1 MTNSNQTP
9 RADDDITG
17 IAAYFIRNRVISW
30 MISLIF
36 LIGGAAAFFGLGRL
50 EDPAFTIKDA
60 MVVTSYPGATPQQV
74 EEEVTYPLEKAIQQL
89 TYVDEVNSIS
99 SRGLSQIT
107 VTMKNNYGPDDLPQI
122 WDELRRKVNDLKGSL
137 PPGVNDPQVIDDFGD
152 VYGILLAVTGDGYS
166 YKELLDYVDYLR
178 RELELIDGVSKVSVS
193 GQQQEQVFIEIS
205 MKRLSSLGLS
215 PSTVFNLL
223 STQNVVSDAGA
234 VRIGSEYIRI
244 QPTGE
249 FQNVDQLGDLIL
261 TESGAQG
268 LIYLRDVAEITR
280 GYIEVPSNIITFN
293 GHLALNLGVS
303 FAQGVNVVEVGQ
315 RFDRR
320 LAELKYQQPVG
331 VEIAE
336 IYSQPKEVDK
346 SVSGFVV
353 SLGQAVA
360 IVIVVLLFFM
370 GLRSGLLIGLIL
382 LLTVLGTFIFMK
394 YFAIDLQ
401 RISLG
406 ALVIALGMLV
416 DNAIVVVEG
425 ILIGTQKGRTRLQ
438 AATDIVTQ
446 TKWPLLGA
454 TVIAVT
460 AFAPIGLSE
469 DSTGEY
475 CGTLFTV
482 LLISL
487 MLSWFTAIS
496 ITPFFADIFFK
507 GQKNAAGSEDADP
520 YNGII
525 FVVYRRFLQL
535 CMRQAWF
542 TVIVLVVGLAAS
554 VYGFGFV
561 KQAFFPSSTTPMFQ
575 ADIWLPEGTDI
586 RATNTKL
593 KALESWITQQD
604 GVEHVTTTAGKG
616 LQRFMLTYAPEKSY
630 AAYGEITT
638 RVTSYESLDALMVKF
653 RAHVE
658 QQFPEVNYKLKKIEL
673 GPGGGA
679 KIEARLIGSDP
690 TVLRSLAAEVQGI
703 MRDDPGATNI
713 RHDWRE
719 RTKVLE
725 PKFNESQ
732 ARRYGITKS
741 DVDDFLSMSFSGLSI
756 GVYRDG
762 TTLMPI
768 VARLPEEERV
778 DIRNIE
784 GMKIWSPALS
794 EFIPLQQVTLGYDMR
809 WEDPII
815 VRKNRKRML
824 TVMADPDLLGEETA
838 ATLQSRLQTKIEA
851 LEFPPGYSLE
861 WGGEYES
868 SADAQAS
875 LFTTMPMGYLFMF
888 LITVFLFNS
897 IKEPIIV
904 WCTVPLALIGVT
916 SGLLLLDTPFGFM
929 ALLGFLSL
937 SGMVLKN
944 GIVLLD
950 QIEIE
955 MKLGKDPYV
964 AVVDAALSR
973 VRPVCMAA
981 ITTILGMIPLLP
993 DIFFKPM
1000 AVTIMFGLGFATVLT
1015 LIVVPVLYRL
1025 FHSVRVPNGREPSDP
1040 SAQGM
1045 QEATQ

>member
-1 MTNSNQTP
+1 MSDLNKSVPQS
-9 RADDDITG
+9 DDDVTG

-30 MISLIF
+30 MVALIF
-36 LIGGAAAFFGLGRL
+36 LIGGIAAFFGLGRL

-74 EEEVTYPLEKAIQQL
+74 EEEVTYPIEKAIQQL

-122 WDELRRKVNDLKGSL
+122 WDELRRKVNDLKGTL
-137 PPGVNDPQVIDDFGD
+137 PPGVNEPQVIDDFGD

-178 RELELIDGVSKVSVS
+178 RELELVDGVSKVSVS
-193 GQQQEQVFIEIS
+193 GQQQEQVFIEVS
-205 MKRLSSLGLS
+205 MKKLSSIGLS
-215 PSTVFNLL
+215 PDTVFNLL

-234 VRIGSEYIRI
+234 IRIGDEYIRI

-249 FQNVDQLGDLIL
+249 FQSVDELGDLLI

-268 LIYLRDVAEITR
+268 LIFLKDVAEIKR
-280 GYIEVPSNIITFN
+280 GYVEVPNNIINFN
-293 GHLALNLGVS
+293 GSLALNVGVS
-303 FAQGVNVVEVGQ
+303 FAEGVNVVEVGKA
-315 RFDRR
+315 FDHR

-331 VEIAE
+331 IEISE

-353 SLGQAVA
+353 SLAQAVG
-360 IVIVVLLFFM
+360 IVIIVLLFFM

-394 YFAIDLQ
+394 YLAIDLQ

-496 ITPFFADIFFK
+496 LTPFFADIFFK
-507 GQKNAAGSEDADP
+507 GQKIKQGEGEENDP
-520 YNGII
+520 YNGVI
-525 FVVYRRFLQL
+525 FVIYKKFLQF
-535 CMRQAWF
+535 CMRRAWF
-542 TVIVLVVGLAAS
+542 TVVVLIAGLAAS
-554 VYGFGFV
+554 VYGFTFV
-561 KQAFFPSSTTPMFQ
+561 KQAFFPSSTTPIFQ
-575 ADIWLPEGTDI
+575 LDVWMPEGTDI
-586 RATNTKL
+586 RATNTTL
-593 KALESWITQQD
+593 KELESWLAKQ
-604 GVEHVTTTAGKG
+604 EHVDHITTTAGKG

-638 RVTSYESLDALMVKF
+638 RMENYEALKPLMAKF
-653 RAHVE
+653 REYLKANY
-658 QQFPEVNYKLKKIEL
+658 PEINYKLKQIEL

-679 KIEARLIGSDP
+679 KIEARIIGSDP
-690 TVLRSLAAEVQGI
+690 TVLRTIAAQVKDI
-703 MRDDPGATNI
+703 MYAAPQATNI

-719 RTKVLE
+719 RTQVLE
-725 PKFNESQ
+725 PQFNESQ

-741 DVDDFLSMSFSGLSI
+741 DVDDFLSMSFSGMTI
-756 GVYRDG
+756 GLYRDG

-768 VARLPEEERV
+768 VARLPEDERI

-784 GMKIWSPALS
+784 GMKIWSPAQS
-794 EFIPLQQVTLGYDMR
+794 EFIPLQQVTMGYDMR

-824 TVMADPDLLGEETA
+824 TVMADPDILGEETA
-838 ATLQSRLQTKIEA
+838 STLQKRLQPQIEA
-851 LEFPPGYSLE
+851 IQMPPGYSLE
-861 WGGEYES
+861 WGG
-868 SADAQAS
+868 
-875 LFTTMPMGYLFMF
+875 
-888 LITVFLFNS
+888 
-897 IKEPIIV
+897 
-904 WCTVPLALIGVT
+904 
-916 SGLLLLDTPFGFM
+916 
-929 ALLGFLSL
+929 
-937 SGMVLKN
+937 
-944 GIVLLD
+944 GI
-950 QIEIE
+950 
-955 MKLGKDPYV
+955 
-964 AVVDAALSR
+964 R
-973 VRPVCMAA
+973 
-981 ITTILGMIPLLP
+981 
-993 DIFFKPM
+993 IF
-1000 AVTIMFGLGFATVLT
+1000 
-1015 LIVVPVLYRL
+1015 R
-1025 FHSVRVPNGREPSDP
+1025 
-1040 SAQGM
+1040 
-1045 QEATQ
+1045 

>member
-1 MTNSNQTP
+1 MSQEK
-9 RADDDITG
+9 G
-17 IAAYFIRNRVISW
+17 IAAYFIQNKVISW
-30 MISLIF
+30 MLTLIF
-36 LIGGAAAFFGLGRL
+36 MIGGTSAFFGLGRL

-60 MVVTSYPGATPQQV
+60 MVVTNYPGATPEQV

-89 TYVDEVNSIS
+89 TYVDEVNSLS

-122 WDELRRKVNDLKGSL
+122 WDELRRKVNDLKRQL
-137 PPGVNDPQVIDDFGD
+137 PPGVGEPSVIDDFGD
-152 VYGILLAVTGDGYS
+152 VYGVLLAVTGKGYS
-166 YKELLDYVDYLR
+166 YKEILDYVDYLR
-178 RELELIDGVSKVSVS
+178 RELELVDGVSKVSVS
-193 GQQQEQVFIEIS
+193 GVQQEQVFIEAS
-205 MKRLSSLGLS
+205 LKRMTSLGIS
-215 PSTVFNLL
+215 PQTLYSLL
-223 STQNVVSDAGA
+223 SNQNTVSSAGA
-234 VRIGSEYIRI
+234 VKIGTEYIQI
-244 QPTGE
+244 HPTGE
-249 FQNVDQLGDLIL
+249 FEDVAQLGDLII
-261 TESGAQG
+261 TDGGAQG
-268 LIYLRDVAEITR
+268 LIYLKDIAEVKR
-280 GYIEVPSNIITFN
+280 GYVEVPSNIVNFN
-293 GHLALNLGVS
+293 GNFALNLGVS
-303 FAQGVNVVEVGQ
+303 FSAGVNVVEIGKLVDQ
-315 RFDRR
+315 RM
-320 LAELKYQQPVG
+320 AELKEQQPIG
-331 VEIAE
+331 IDISE

-360 IVIVVLLFFM
+360 IVIIVLLFFM
-370 GLRSGLLIGLIL
+370 GVRSGLLIGLIL
-382 LLTVLGTFIFMK
+382 LLTVAGTFVFMK

-425 ILIGTQKGRTRLQ
+425 ILIGMQKGRTRLQ

-460 AFAPIGLSE
+460 AFAPIGLS
-469 DSTGEY
+469 DDATGEY

-496 ITPFFADIFFK
+496 LTPFFASLFFK
-507 GQKNAAGSEDADP
+507 ERVQSEEESLEEKDP
-520 YNGII
+520 YNGMI
-525 FVVYRRFLQL
+525 FVVYKRFLEF
-535 CMRQAWF
+535 CMRYSVA
-542 TVIVLVVGLAAS
+542 TMVILVVALGGSL
-554 VYGFGFV
+554 YGFTKV
-561 KQAFFPSSTTPMFQ
+561 KQSFFPSSTTPIFMV
-575 ADIWLPEGTDI
+575 DVWMPEGTDI
-586 RATNTKL
+586 RSTNATL
-593 KALESWITQQD
+593 KELEEWILEQQHI
-604 GVEHVTTTAGKG
+604 EHVTTTAGKG

-630 AAYGEITT
+630 AAYGEIMT
-638 RVTSYESLDALMVKF
+638 RVDNYEALQPLMAKF
-653 RAHVE
+653 RQHIE
-658 QQFPEVNYKLKKIEL
+658 DQYPQIQYKLKQIEL

-679 KIEARLIGSDP
+679 KVEARIVGADP
-690 TVLRSLAAEVQGI
+690 TVLRGLAAQVIDI
-703 MRDDPGATNI
+703 MHNDPGATNV

-725 PKFNESQ
+725 PQFNESQ
-732 ARRYGITKS
+732 ARRYGISKT
-741 DVDDFLSMSFSGLSI
+741 DVNELLEMAFSGKAI

-768 VARLPEEERV
+768 VTRLPENERV
-778 DIRNIE
+778 DISTIE

-794 EFIPLQQVTLGYDMR
+794 QYIPLQQVVLGYNVI
-809 WEDPII
+809 WEDPQI

-824 TVMADPDLLGEETA
+824 TVMADPDILGEETA
-838 ATLQSRLQTKIEA
+838 ATLQKRLQTQIEA
-851 LEFPPGYSLE
+851 IDFPTGYSLE

-868 SADAQAS
+868 SRDAQAS
-875 LFTTMPMGYLFMF
+875 LFQTMPLGYLFMF
-888 LITVFLFNS
+888 LVTVFLFNS
-897 IKEPIIV
+897 VKESVIV
-904 WCTVPLALIGVT
+904 WLTVPLAIIGVT
-916 SGLLLLDTPFGFM
+916 SGLLLLNTPFGFM

-937 SGMVLKN
+937 SGMLLKN

-955 MKLGKDPYV
+955 IQSGKEPYH

-1015 LIVVPVLYRL
+1015 LIVVPVLYRM
-1025 FHSVRVPNGREPSDP
+1025 FHRIKVVEY
-1040 SAQGM
+1040 
-1045 QEATQ
+1045 

>member
-1 MTNSNQTP
+1 MSEQNKVPQS
-9 RADDDITG
+9 DDDVTG

-30 MISLIF
+30 MVSLIF
-36 LIGGAAAFFGLGRL
+36 LIGGIAAFFGLGRL

-99 SRGLSQIT
+99 NRGLSQIT

-122 WDELRRKVNDLKGSL
+122 WDELRRKVNDLKVTL
-137 PPGVNDPQVIDDFGD
+137 PPGVNEPQVIDDFGD

-178 RELELIDGVSKVSVS
+178 RELELVDGVSKVSVS
-193 GQQQEQVFIEIS
+193 GQQQEQVFIEVS
-205 MKRLSSLGLS
+205 MKKLSSIGLS
-215 PSTVFNLL
+215 PNTVFNLL
-223 STQNVVSDAGA
+223 STQNIVSDAGA
-234 VRIGSEYIRI
+234 IRIGDEYIRI

-249 FQNVDQLGDLIL
+249 FQSVDELGDLLI

-268 LIYLRDVAEITR
+268 LIFLKDVAEIKR
-280 GYIEVPSNIITFN
+280 GYVEVPGNIINFN
-293 GHLALNLGVS
+293 GSLALNVGVS
-303 FAQGVNVVEVGQ
+303 FAQGVNVVEVGKA
-315 RFDRR
+315 FDRR

-331 VEIAE
+331 VEISE

-346 SVSGFVV
+346 SVSGFVI
-353 SLGQAVA
+353 SLAQAVG
-360 IVIVVLLFFM
+360 IVIIVLLFFM

-394 YFAIDLQ
+394 YLAIDLQ

-496 ITPFFADIFFK
+496 LTPFFADIFFK
-507 GQKNAAGSEDADP
+507 GQKIKQGEGEENDP

-525 FVVYRRFLQL
+525 FVAYKKFLEF
-535 CMRQAWF
+535 CMRRAWL
-542 TVIVLVVGLAAS
+542 TVVVLIVGLGAS
-554 VYGFGFV
+554 VYGFTLV
-561 KQAFFPSSTTPMFQ
+561 KQSFFPSSTTPIFQ
-575 ADIWLPEGTDI
+575 LDVWLPEGTDI
-586 RATNTKL
+586 RATNDKL
-593 KALESWITQQD
+593 KELESWLAEQ
-604 GVEHVTTTAGKG
+604 EHVDHITTTAGKG

-638 RVTSYESLDALMVKF
+638 RVDNYEALAPLMARF
-653 RAHVE
+653 RDHLKANY
-658 QQFPEVNYKLKKIEL
+658 PEINYKLKQIEL

-679 KIEARLIGSDP
+679 KIEARIIGSDP
-690 TVLRSLAAEVQGI
+690 TVLRTIAAQVMDI
-703 MRDDPGATNI
+703 MYADPGATNI

-719 RTKVLE
+719 RTQVLE
-725 PKFNESQ
+725 PQFNESQ

-741 DVDDFLSMSFSGLSI
+741 DVDDFLSMSFSGMTI
-756 GVYRDG
+756 GLYRDG

-768 VARLPEEERV
+768 VARLPEDERI

-784 GMKIWSPALS
+784 GMKIWSPAQS
-794 EFIPLQQVTLGYDMR
+794 EFIPLQQVTMGYDMR

-824 TVMADPDLLGEETA
+824 NVMADPDILGEETA
-838 ATLQSRLQTKIEA
+838 STLQKRLQPQIEA
-851 LEFPPGYSLE
+851 IQMPPGYSLE

-868 SADAQAS
+868 SGDAQES

-897 IKEPIIV
+897 IKEPLIV
-904 WCTVPLALIGVT
+904 WLTVPLALIGVT
-916 SGLLLLDTPFGFM
+916 TGLLALNTPFGFM

-955 MKLGKDPYV
+955 MKSGKEAYD
-964 AVVDAALSR
+964 AVVDAAVSR

-1000 AVTIMFGLGFATVLT
+1000 AVTIMFGLGFATILT

-1025 FHSVRVPNGREPSDP
+1025 FHKVSVLK
-1040 SAQGM
+1040 
-1045 QEATQ
+1045 

>member
-1 MTNSNQTP
+1 MSEQNKVPQS
-9 RADDDITG
+9 DDDVTG

-30 MISLIF
+30 MVSLIF
-36 LIGGAAAFFGLGRL
+36 LIGGIAAFFGLGRL

-99 SRGLSQIT
+99 NRGLSQIT

-122 WDELRRKVNDLKGSL
+122 WDELRRKVNDLKVTL
-137 PPGVNDPQVIDDFGD
+137 PPGVNEPQVIDDFGD

-178 RELELIDGVSKVSVS
+178 RELELVDGVSKVSVS
-193 GQQQEQVFIEIS
+193 GQQQEQVFIEVS
-205 MKRLSSLGLS
+205 MKKLSSIGLS
-215 PSTVFNLL
+215 PNTVFNLL
-223 STQNVVSDAGA
+223 STQNIVSDAGA
-234 VRIGSEYIRI
+234 IRIGDEYIRI

-249 FQNVDQLGDLIL
+249 FQSVDELGDLLI

-268 LIYLRDVAEITR
+268 LIFLKDVAEIKR
-280 GYIEVPSNIITFN
+280 GYVEVPSNIINFN
-293 GHLALNLGVS
+293 GSLALNVGVS
-303 FAQGVNVVEVGQ
+303 FAQGVNVVEVGKA
-315 RFDRR
+315 FDRR

-331 VEIAE
+331 VEISE

-346 SVSGFVV
+346 SVSGFVI
-353 SLGQAVA
+353 SLAQAVG
-360 IVIVVLLFFM
+360 IVIIVLLFFM

-394 YFAIDLQ
+394 YLAIDLQ

-496 ITPFFADIFFK
+496 LTPFFADIFFK
-507 GQKNAAGSEDADP
+507 GQKIKQGEGEENDP

-525 FVVYRRFLQL
+525 FVAYKKFLEF
-535 CMRQAWF
+535 CMRRAWL
-542 TVIVLVVGLAAS
+542 TVVVLIVGLGAS
-554 VYGFGFV
+554 VYGFTLV
-561 KQAFFPSSTTPMFQ
+561 KQSFFPSSTTPIFQ
-575 ADIWLPEGTDI
+575 LDVWLPEGTDI
-586 RATNTKL
+586 RATNDKL
-593 KALESWITQQD
+593 KELESWLAEQ
-604 GVEHVTTTAGKG
+604 EHVDHITTTAGKG

-638 RVTSYESLDALMVKF
+638 RVDNYEALAPLMARF
-653 RAHVE
+653 RDHLKANY
-658 QQFPEVNYKLKKIEL
+658 PEINYKLKQIEL

-679 KIEARLIGSDP
+679 KIEARIIGSDP
-690 TVLRSLAAEVQGI
+690 TVLRTIAAQVMDI
-703 MRDDPGATNI
+703 MYADPGATNI

-719 RTKVLE
+719 RTQVLE
-725 PKFNESQ
+725 PQFNESQ

-741 DVDDFLSMSFSGLSI
+741 DVDDFLSMSFSGMTI
-756 GVYRDG
+756 GLYRDG

-768 VARLPEEERV
+768 VARLPEDERI

-784 GMKIWSPALS
+784 GMKIWSPAQS
-794 EFIPLQQVTLGYDMR
+794 EFIPLQQVTMGYDMR

-824 TVMADPDLLGEETA
+824 TVMADPDILGEETA
-838 ATLQSRLQTKIEA
+838 STLQKRLQPQIEA
-851 LEFPPGYSLE
+851 IQMPPGYSLE

-868 SADAQAS
+868 SGDAQES

-897 IKEPIIV
+897 IKEPLIV
-904 WCTVPLALIGVT
+904 WLTVPLALIGVT
-916 SGLLLLDTPFGFM
+916 TGLLALNTPFGFM

-955 MKLGKDPYV
+955 MKSGKEAYD
-964 AVVDAALSR
+964 AVVDAAVSR

-981 ITTILGMIPLLP
+981 ITTIFGMIPLLP

-1000 AVTIMFGLGFATVLT
+1000 AVTIMFGLGFATILT

-1025 FHSVRVPNGREPSDP
+1025 FHKVSVPK
-1040 SAQGM
+1040 
-1045 QEATQ
+1045 

>member
-1 MTNSNQTP
+1 MSEQNKVPQS
-9 RADDDITG
+9 DDDVTG

-30 MISLIF
+30 MVSLIF
-36 LIGGAAAFFGLGRL
+36 LIGGIAAFFGLGRL

-99 SRGLSQIT
+99 NRGLSQIT

-122 WDELRRKVNDLKGSL
+122 WDELRRKVNDLKVTL
-137 PPGVNDPQVIDDFGD
+137 PPGVNEPQVIDDFGD

-178 RELELIDGVSKVSVS
+178 RELELVDGVSKVSVS
-193 GQQQEQVFIEIS
+193 GQQQEQVFIEVS
-205 MKRLSSLGLS
+205 MKKLSSIGLS
-215 PSTVFNLL
+215 PNTVFNLL
-223 STQNVVSDAGA
+223 STQNIVSDAGA
-234 VRIGSEYIRI
+234 IRIGDEYIRI

-249 FQNVDQLGDLIL
+249 FQSVDELGDLLI

-268 LIYLRDVAEITR
+268 LIFLKDVAEIKR
-280 GYIEVPSNIITFN
+280 GYVEVPSNIINFN
-293 GHLALNLGVS
+293 GSLALNVGVS
-303 FAQGVNVVEVGQ
+303 FAQGVNVVEVGKA
-315 RFDRR
+315 FDRR

-331 VEIAE
+331 VEISE

-346 SVSGFVV
+346 SVSGFVI
-353 SLGQAVA
+353 SLAQAVG
-360 IVIVVLLFFM
+360 IVIIVLLFFM

-394 YFAIDLQ
+394 YLAIDLQ

-496 ITPFFADIFFK
+496 LTPFFADIFFK
-507 GQKNAAGSEDADP
+507 GQKIKQGEGEENDP

-525 FVVYRRFLQL
+525 FVAYKKFLEF
-535 CMRQAWF
+535 CMRRAWL
-542 TVIVLVVGLAAS
+542 TVVVLIVGLGAS
-554 VYGFGFV
+554 VYGFTLV
-561 KQAFFPSSTTPMFQ
+561 KQSFFPSSTTPLFQ
-575 ADIWLPEGTDI
+575 LDVWLPEGTDI
-586 RATNTKL
+586 RATNDKL
-593 KALESWITQQD
+593 KELESWLAEQ
-604 GVEHVTTTAGKG
+604 EHVDHITTTAGKG

-638 RVTSYESLDALMVKF
+638 RVDNYGALAPLMARF
-653 RAHVE
+653 RDHLKANY
-658 QQFPEVNYKLKKIEL
+658 PEINYKLKQIEL

-679 KIEARLIGSDP
+679 KIEARIIGSDP
-690 TVLRSLAAEVQGI
+690 TVLRTIAAQVMDI
-703 MRDDPGATNI
+703 MYADPGATNI

-719 RTKVLE
+719 RTQVLE
-725 PKFNESQ
+725 PQFNESQ

-741 DVDDFLSMSFSGLSI
+741 DVDDFLSMSFSGMTI
-756 GVYRDG
+756 GLYRDG

-768 VARLPEEERV
+768 VARLPEDERI

-784 GMKIWSPALS
+784 GMKIWSPAQS
-794 EFIPLQQVTLGYDMR
+794 EFIPLQQVTMGYDMR

-824 TVMADPDLLGEETA
+824 TVMADPDILGEETA
-838 ATLQSRLQTKIEA
+838 STLQKRLQPQIEA
-851 LEFPPGYSLE
+851 IQMPPGYSLE

-868 SADAQAS
+868 SGDAQES

-897 IKEPIIV
+897 IKEPLIV
-904 WCTVPLALIGVT
+904 WLTVPLALIGVT
-916 SGLLLLDTPFGFM
+916 TGLLALNTPFGFM

-955 MKLGKDPYV
+955 MKSGKEAYD
-964 AVVDAALSR
+964 AVVDAAVSR

-1000 AVTIMFGLGFATVLT
+1000 AVTIMFGLGFATILT

-1025 FHSVRVPNGREPSDP
+1025 FHKVSVPK
-1040 SAQGM
+1040 
-1045 QEATQ
+1045 

>member
-1 MTNSNQTP
+1 MSEQNKVPQS
-9 RADDDITG
+9 DDDVTG

-30 MISLIF
+30 MVSLIF
-36 LIGGAAAFFGLGRL
+36 LIGGIAAFFGLGRL

-99 SRGLSQIT
+99 NRGLSQIT

-122 WDELRRKVNDLKGSL
+122 WDELRRKVNDLKVTL
-137 PPGVNDPQVIDDFGD
+137 PPGVNEPQVIDDFGD

-178 RELELIDGVSKVSVS
+178 RELELVDGVSKVSVS
-193 GQQQEQVFIEIS
+193 GQQQEQVFIEVS
-205 MKRLSSLGLS
+205 MKKLSSIGLS
-215 PSTVFNLL
+215 PNTVFNLL
-223 STQNVVSDAGA
+223 STQNIVSDAGA
-234 VRIGSEYIRI
+234 IRIGDEYIRI

-249 FQNVDQLGDLIL
+249 FQSVDELGDLLI

-268 LIYLRDVAEITR
+268 LIFLKDVAEIKR
-280 GYIEVPSNIITFN
+280 GYVEVPSNIINFN
-293 GHLALNLGVS
+293 GSLALNVGVS
-303 FAQGVNVVEVGQ
+303 FAQGVNVVEVGKA
-315 RFDRR
+315 FDRR

-331 VEIAE
+331 VEISE

-346 SVSGFVV
+346 SVSGFVI
-353 SLGQAVA
+353 SLAQAVG
-360 IVIVVLLFFM
+360 IVIIVLLFFM

-394 YFAIDLQ
+394 YLAIDLQ

-496 ITPFFADIFFK
+496 LTPFFADIFFK
-507 GQKNAAGSEDADP
+507 GQKIKQGEGEENDP

-525 FVVYRRFLQL
+525 FVAYKKFLEF
-535 CMRQAWF
+535 CMRRAWL
-542 TVIVLVVGLAAS
+542 TVVVLIVGLGAS
-554 VYGFGFV
+554 VYGFTLV
-561 KQAFFPSSTTPMFQ
+561 KQSFFPSSTTPIFQ
-575 ADIWLPEGTDI
+575 LDVWLPEGTDI
-586 RATNTKL
+586 RATNDKL
-593 KALESWITQQD
+593 KELESWLAEQELVDHI
-604 GVEHVTTTAGKG
+604 TTTAGKG

-638 RVTSYESLDALMVKF
+638 RVDNYEALAPLMARF
-653 RAHVE
+653 RDHLKANY
-658 QQFPEVNYKLKKIEL
+658 PEINYKLKQIEL

-679 KIEARLIGSDP
+679 KIEARIIGSDP
-690 TVLRSLAAEVQGI
+690 TVLRTIAAQVMDI
-703 MRDDPGATNI
+703 MYADPGATNI

-719 RTKVLE
+719 RTQVLE
-725 PKFNESQ
+725 PQFNESQ

-741 DVDDFLSMSFSGLSI
+741 DVDDFLSMSFSGMTI
-756 GVYRDG
+756 GLYRDG

-768 VARLPEEERV
+768 VARLPEDERI

-784 GMKIWSPALS
+784 GMKIWSPAQS
-794 EFIPLQQVTLGYDMR
+794 EFIPLQQVTMGYDMR

-824 TVMADPDLLGEETA
+824 TVMADPDILGEETA
-838 ATLQSRLQTKIEA
+838 STLQKRLQPQIEA
-851 LEFPPGYSLE
+851 IQMPPGYSLE

-868 SADAQAS
+868 SGDAQES

-897 IKEPIIV
+897 IKEPLIV
-904 WCTVPLALIGVT
+904 WLTVPLALIGVT
-916 SGLLLLDTPFGFM
+916 TGLLALNTPFGFM

-955 MKLGKDPYV
+955 MKSGKEAYD
-964 AVVDAALSR
+964 AVVDAAVSR

-1000 AVTIMFGLGFATVLT
+1000 AVTIMFGLGFATILT

-1025 FHSVRVPNGREPSDP
+1025 FHKVSVPK
-1040 SAQGM
+1040 
-1045 QEATQ
+1045 

>member
-1 MTNSNQTP
+1 MSEVNNKPQNDTP
-9 RADDDITG
+9 PGDDQITG
-17 IAAYFIRNRVISW
+17 VASYFIRNKVISW
-30 MISLIF
+30 MLSLIF
-36 LIGGAAAFFGLGRL
+36 LIGGVSAFFGLGRL

-99 SRGLSQIT
+99 SRGLSQVT

-122 WDELRRKVNDLKGSL
+122 WDELRRKVNDLKVEL

-166 YKELLDYVDYLR
+166 YKELLDYIDYLR
-178 RELELIDGVSKVSVS
+178 RELELVDGVSKVSVS

-205 MKRLSSLGLS
+205 MKRISSLGIS

-223 STQNVVSDAGA
+223 STQNIVSSAGA
-234 VRIGSEYIRI
+234 VRIGDEYIRI
-244 QPTGE
+244 HPTGE
-249 FQNVDQLGDLIL
+249 FQNVEQLGDLIL
-261 TESGAQG
+261 TEGGAQG
-268 LIYLRDVAEITR
+268 LIYLKDVADVTR
-280 GYIEVPSNIITFN
+280 GYVEVPTNIIGYN
-293 GHLALNLGVS
+293 GKLALNLGVS
-303 FAQGVNVVEVGQ
+303 FAQGVNVVAVGEA
-315 RFDRR
+315 FDRR

-331 VEIAE
+331 IDISEV
-336 IYSQPKEVDK
+336 YNQPKEVDK

-382 LLTVLGTFIFMK
+382 LLTVFGTFIFMQ
-394 YFAIDLQ
+394 YFKIDLQ

-425 ILIGTQKGRTRLQ
+425 VLIGTQKGRSRMQ

-507 GQKNAAGSEDADP
+507 GQKVDPDSEGKDP
-520 YNGII
+520 YNGMV
-525 FVVYRRFLQL
+525 FVIYKNFLEF
-535 CMRQAWF
+535 CMKRAWLTMF
-542 TVIVLVVGLAAS
+542 VLVIGLGAS

-575 ADIWLPEGTDI
+575 VDVWMPEGTDI

-593 KALESWITQQD
+593 KVLENWLSEQEES
-604 GVEHVTTTAGKG
+604 EHITTTAGKG
-616 LQRFMLTYAPEKSY
+616 LQRFMLTYSPEKSY
-630 AAYGEITT
+630 SAYGEITV
-638 RVTSYESLDALMVKF
+638 RVKSYEVLEALMLRF
-653 RAHVE
+653 REHVDT
-658 QQFPEVNYKLKKIEL
+658 QFPEIDYKLKQIEL

-679 KIEARLIGSDP
+679 KIEARIVGSDP
-690 TVLRSLAAEVQGI
+690 TVLRSIASQVMDV
-703 MRDDPGATNI
+703 MRADSGAYNV

-725 PKFNESQ
+725 PQFNESQ

-741 DVDDFLSMSFSGLSI
+741 DVDDFLAMSFSGKSI

-768 VARLPEEERV
+768 VARLPEDERI

-794 EFIPLQQVTLGYDMR
+794 EYIPLQQVTLGYELE
-809 WEDPII
+809 WEDPLII
-815 VRKNRKRML
+815 RKNRKRML

-838 ATLQSRLQTKIEA
+838 STLQKRLQPKIEA
-851 LEFPPGYSLE
+851 IEMPPGYSLE

-875 LFTTMPMGYLFMF
+875 LFTTMPLGYLFMF

-897 IKEPIIV
+897 VKEPLIV
-904 WCTVPLALIGVT
+904 WLTVPLALIGVT
-916 SGLLLLDTPFGFM
+916 TGLLALNTPFGFM

-937 SGMVLKN
+937 SGMLLKN

-955 MKLGKDPYV
+955 MKSGKDPYV

-1025 FHSVRVPNGREPSDP
+1025 FHKIDV
-1040 SAQGM
+1040 A
-1045 QEATQ
+1045 

>member
-1 MTNSNQTP
+1 MSDLNKSVPQS
-9 RADDDITG
+9 DDDVTG

-30 MISLIF
+30 MVALIF
-36 LIGGAAAFFGLGRL
+36 LIGGIAAFFGLGRL

-74 EEEVTYPLEKAIQQL
+74 EEEVTYPIEKAIQQL

-107 VTMKNNYGPDDLPQI
+107 VTMKNSYGPDDLPQI
-122 WDELRRKVNDLKGSL
+122 WDELRRKVNDLKGTL
-137 PPGVNDPQVIDDFGD
+137 PPGVNEPQVIDDFGD

-178 RELELIDGVSKVSVS
+178 RELELVDGVSKVSVS
-193 GQQQEQVFIEIS
+193 GQQQEQVFIEVS
-205 MKRLSSLGLS
+205 MKKLSSIGLA
-215 PSTVFNLL
+215 PDTVFNLL

-234 VRIGSEYIRI
+234 IRIGDEYIRI

-249 FQNVDQLGDLIL
+249 FQSVDELGDLLI

-268 LIYLRDVAEITR
+268 LIFLKDVAEIKR
-280 GYIEVPSNIITFN
+280 GYVEVPNNIINFN
-293 GHLALNLGVS
+293 GSLALNVGVS
-303 FAQGVNVVEVGQ
+303 FAEGVNVVEVGKA
-315 RFDRR
+315 FDHR

-331 VEIAE
+331 IEISE

-353 SLGQAVA
+353 SLAQAVG
-360 IVIVVLLFFM
+360 IVIIVLLFFM

-394 YFAIDLQ
+394 YLAIDLQ

-496 ITPFFADIFFK
+496 LTPFFADIFFK
-507 GQKNAAGSEDADP
+507 GQKIKQGEGEENDP
-520 YNGII
+520 YNGVI
-525 FVVYRRFLQL
+525 FVIYKKFLQF
-535 CMRQAWF
+535 CMRRAWF
-542 TVIVLVVGLAAS
+542 TVVVLIAGLAAS
-554 VYGFGFV
+554 VYGFTFV
-561 KQAFFPSSTTPMFQ
+561 KQAFFPSSTTPIFQ
-575 ADIWLPEGTDI
+575 LDVWMPEGTDI
-586 RATNTKL
+586 RATNTTL
-593 KALESWITQQD
+593 KELESWLAKQ
-604 GVEHVTTTAGKG
+604 EHVDHITTTAGKG

-638 RVTSYESLDALMVKF
+638 RMENYEALKPLMAKF
-653 RAHVE
+653 REYLKANY
-658 QQFPEVNYKLKKIEL
+658 PEINYKLKQIEL

-679 KIEARLIGSDP
+679 KIEARIIGSDP
-690 TVLRSLAAEVQGI
+690 TVLRTIAAQVKDI
-703 MRDDPGATNI
+703 MYADPQATNI

-719 RTKVLE
+719 RTQVLE
-725 PKFNESQ
+725 PQFNESQ

-741 DVDDFLSMSFSGLSI
+741 DVDDFLSMSFSGMTI
-756 GVYRDG
+756 GLYRDG

-768 VARLPEEERV
+768 VARLPEDERI

-784 GMKIWSPALS
+784 GMKIWSPAQS
-794 EFIPLQQVTLGYDMR
+794 EFIPLQQVTMGYDMR

-824 TVMADPDLLGEETA
+824 TVMADPDILGEETA
-838 ATLQSRLQTKIEA
+838 STLQKRLQPQIEA
-851 LEFPPGYSLE
+851 IQMPPGYSLE

-868 SADAQAS
+868 SGDAQES

-897 IKEPIIV
+897 IKEPLIV
-904 WCTVPLALIGVT
+904 WLTVPLALIGVT
-916 SGLLLLDTPFGFM
+916 TGLLALNTPFGFM

-955 MKLGKDPYV
+955 MKSGKEAYD
-964 AVVDAALSR
+964 AVVDAAVSR

-1025 FHSVRVPNGREPSDP
+1025 FHKVAVPKQ
-1040 SAQGM
+1040 A
-1045 QEATQ
+1045 

>member
-1 MTNSNQTP
+1 MSDLNKSVPQS
-9 RADDDITG
+9 DDDVTG

-30 MISLIF
+30 MVALIF
-36 LIGGAAAFFGLGRL
+36 LIGGIAAFFGLGRL

-74 EEEVTYPLEKAIQQL
+74 EEEVTYPIEKAIQQL

-122 WDELRRKVNDLKGSL
+122 WDELRRKVNDLKGTL
-137 PPGVNDPQVIDDFGD
+137 PPGVNEPQVIDDFGD

-178 RELELIDGVSKVSVS
+178 RELELVDGVSKVSVS
-193 GQQQEQVFIEIS
+193 GQQQEQVFIEVS
-205 MKRLSSLGLS
+205 MKKLSSIGLS
-215 PSTVFNLL
+215 PDTVFNLL

-234 VRIGSEYIRI
+234 IRIGDEYIRI

-249 FQNVDQLGDLIL
+249 FQSVDELGDLLI

-268 LIYLRDVAEITR
+268 LIFLKDVAEIKR
-280 GYIEVPSNIITFN
+280 GYVEVPSNIINFN
-293 GHLALNLGVS
+293 GSLALNVGVS
-303 FAQGVNVVEVGQ
+303 FAEGVNVVEVGKA
-315 RFDRR
+315 FDHR

-331 VEIAE
+331 IEISE

-353 SLGQAVA
+353 SLAQAVG
-360 IVIVVLLFFM
+360 IVIIVLLFFM

-394 YFAIDLQ
+394 YLAIDLQ

-496 ITPFFADIFFK
+496 LTPFFADIFFK
-507 GQKNAAGSEDADP
+507 GQKIKQGEGEENDP
-520 YNGII
+520 YNGVI
-525 FVVYRRFLQL
+525 FVIYKKFLQF
-535 CMRQAWF
+535 CMRRAWF
-542 TVIVLVVGLAAS
+542 TVVVLIAGLAAS
-554 VYGFGFV
+554 VYGFTFV
-561 KQAFFPSSTTPMFQ
+561 KQAFFPSSTTPIFQ
-575 ADIWLPEGTDI
+575 LDVWMPEGTDI
-586 RATNTKL
+586 RATNTTL
-593 KALESWITQQD
+593 KELESWLAKQ
-604 GVEHVTTTAGKG
+604 EHVDHITTTAGKG

-638 RVTSYESLDALMVKF
+638 RMENYEALKPLMAKF
-653 RAHVE
+653 REYLKANY
-658 QQFPEVNYKLKKIEL
+658 PEINYKLKQIEL

-679 KIEARLIGSDP
+679 KIEARIIGSDP
-690 TVLRSLAAEVQGI
+690 TVLRTIAAQVKDI
-703 MRDDPGATNI
+703 MYADPQATNI

-719 RTKVLE
+719 RTQVLE
-725 PKFNESQ
+725 PQFNESQ

-741 DVDDFLSMSFSGLSI
+741 DVDDFLSMSFSGMTI
-756 GVYRDG
+756 GLYRDG

-768 VARLPEEERV
+768 VARLPEDERI

-784 GMKIWSPALS
+784 GMKIWSPAQS
-794 EFIPLQQVTLGYDMR
+794 EFIPLQQVTMGYDMR

-824 TVMADPDLLGEETA
+824 TVMADPDILGEETA
-838 ATLQSRLQTKIEA
+838 STLQKRLQPQIEVIQ
-851 LEFPPGYSLE
+851 LPPGYSLE

-868 SADAQAS
+868 SGDAQES

-897 IKEPIIV
+897 IKEPLIV
-904 WCTVPLALIGVT
+904 WLTVPLALIGVT
-916 SGLLLLDTPFGFM
+916 TGLLALNTPFGFM

-955 MKLGKDPYV
+955 MKSGKEAYD
-964 AVVDAALSR
+964 AVVDAAVSR

-1025 FHSVRVPNGREPSDP
+1025 FHKVAVPKQ
-1040 SAQGM
+1040 A
-1045 QEATQ
+1045 

>member
-1 MTNSNQTP
+1 M
-9 RADDDITG
+9 G
-17 IAAYFIRNRVISW
+17 I
-30 MISLIF
+30 
-36 LIGGAAAFFGLGRL
+36 
-50 EDPAFTIKDA
+50 
-60 MVVTSYPGATPQQV
+60 
-74 EEEVTYPLEKAIQQL
+74 
-89 TYVDEVNSIS
+89 
-99 SRGLSQIT
+99 
-107 VTMKNNYGPDDLPQI
+107 
-122 WDELRRKVNDLKGSL
+122 
-137 PPGVNDPQVIDDFGD
+137 
-152 VYGILLAVTGDGYS
+152 
-166 YKELLDYVDYLR
+166 
-178 RELELIDGVSKVSVS
+178 
-193 GQQQEQVFIEIS
+193 
-205 MKRLSSLGLS
+205 
-215 PSTVFNLL
+215 
-223 STQNVVSDAGA
+223 
-234 VRIGSEYIRI
+234 
-244 QPTGE
+244 
-249 FQNVDQLGDLIL
+249 
-261 TESGAQG
+261 
-268 LIYLRDVAEITR
+268 
-280 GYIEVPSNIITFN
+280 
-293 GHLALNLGVS
+293 S
-303 FAQGVNVVEVGQ
+303 FAQGVNVVEVGKA
-315 RFDRR
+315 FDRR
-320 LAELKYQQPVG
+320 VAELKYQQPVG
-331 VEIAE
+331 VEISE
-336 IYSQPKEVDK
+336 IYNQPKEVDK

-353 SLGQAVA
+353 SLAQAVG

-496 ITPFFADIFFK
+496 LTPFFADIFFK
-507 GQKNAAGSEDADP
+507 GQKIKSGEGEDNDP

-525 FVVYRRFLQL
+525 FVVYKKFLNF
-535 CMRQAWF
+535 CMRRAWF
-542 TVIVLVVGLAAS
+542 TVVVLVAGLAAS
-554 VYGFGFV
+554 VYGFTHV
-561 KQAFFPSSTTPMFQ
+561 KQAFFPSSTTPIFQ
-575 ADIWLPEGTDI
+575 LDVWLPEGTDI
-586 RATNTKL
+586 RATNDKL
-593 KALESWITQQD
+593 KELEGWLAKQD
-604 GVEHVTTTAGKG
+604 HVEHITTTAGKG
-616 LQRFMLTYAPEKSY
+616 LQRFMLTYSPEKSY

-638 RVTSYESLDALMVKF
+638 RVENYEALAPLMDRF
-653 RAHVE
+653 REHIKTNY
-658 QQFPEVNYKLKKIEL
+658 PEINYKLKQIEL

-679 KIEARLIGSDP
+679 KIEARVIGSDP
-690 TVLRSLAAEVQGI
+690 TVLRTIAAQV
-703 MRDDPGATNI
+703 MDVMYADPGATNI

-719 RTKVLE
+719 RTQVLE
-725 PKFNESQ
+725 PQFNESQ

-741 DVDDFLSMSFSGLSI
+741 DVDDFLSMSFSGMNI
-756 GVYRDG
+756 GLYRDG

-768 VARLPEEERV
+768 VARLPEDERI

-784 GMKIWSPALS
+784 GMKIWSPAQS
-794 EFIPLQQVTLGYDMR
+794 EFIPLQQVTMGYDMR

-824 TVMADPDLLGEETA
+824 TVMADPDILGEETA
-838 ATLQSRLQTKIEA
+838 ATLQARLQPQIEA
-851 LEFPPGYSLE
+851 IEMPPGYSLE

-868 SADAQAS
+868 SGDAKAS

-888 LITVFLFNS
+888 LITIFLFNS
-897 IKEPIIV
+897 IKEPLIV
-904 WCTVPLALIGVT
+904 WLTVPLALIGVT
-916 SGLLLLDTPFGFM
+916 TGLLALNTPFGFM

-955 MKLGKDPYV
+955 MKSGKEAYD
-964 AVVDAALSR
+964 AVVDAAVSR

-1025 FHSVRVPNGREPSDP
+1025 FHKVAVPK
-1040 SAQGM
+1040 
-1045 QEATQ
+1045 

>member
-1 MTNSNQTP
+1 MSDLNKSVPQS
-9 RADDDITG
+9 DDDVTG

-30 MISLIF
+30 MVALIF
-36 LIGGAAAFFGLGRL
+36 LIGGIAAFFGLGRL

-74 EEEVTYPLEKAIQQL
+74 EEEVTYPIEKAIQQL

-122 WDELRRKVNDLKGSL
+122 WDELRRKVNDLKGTL
-137 PPGVNDPQVIDDFGD
+137 PPGVNEPQVVDDFGD

-178 RELELIDGVSKVSVS
+178 RELELVDGVSKVSVS
-193 GQQQEQVFIEIS
+193 GQQQEQVFIEVS
-205 MKRLSSLGLS
+205 MKKLSSIGLA
-215 PSTVFNLL
+215 PDTVFNLL

-234 VRIGSEYIRI
+234 IRIGDEYIRI

-249 FQNVDQLGDLIL
+249 FQSVDELGDLLI

-268 LIYLRDVAEITR
+268 LIFLKDVAEIKR
-280 GYIEVPSNIITFN
+280 GYVEVPNNIINFN
-293 GHLALNLGVS
+293 GSLALNVGVS
-303 FAQGVNVVEVGQ
+303 FAEGVNVVEVGKA
-315 RFDRR
+315 FDHR

-331 VEIAE
+331 IEISE

-353 SLGQAVA
+353 SLAQAVG
-360 IVIVVLLFFM
+360 IVIIVLLFFM

-394 YFAIDLQ
+394 YLAIDLQ

-496 ITPFFADIFFK
+496 LTPFFADIFFK
-507 GQKNAAGSEDADP
+507 GQKIKQGEGEENDP
-520 YNGII
+520 YNGVI
-525 FVVYRRFLQL
+525 FVIYKKFLQF
-535 CMRQAWF
+535 CMRRAWF
-542 TVIVLVVGLAAS
+542 TVVVLIAGLAAS
-554 VYGFGFV
+554 VYGFTFV
-561 KQAFFPSSTTPMFQ
+561 KQAFFPSSTTPIFQ
-575 ADIWLPEGTDI
+575 LDVWMPEGTDI
-586 RATNTKL
+586 RATNTTL
-593 KALESWITQQD
+593 KELESWLAKQ
-604 GVEHVTTTAGKG
+604 EHVDHITTTAGKG

-638 RVTSYESLDALMVKF
+638 RMENYEALKPLMAKF
-653 RAHVE
+653 REYLKANY
-658 QQFPEVNYKLKKIEL
+658 PEINYKLKQIEL

-679 KIEARLIGSDP
+679 KIEARIIGSDP
-690 TVLRSLAAEVQGI
+690 TVLRTIAAQVKDI
-703 MRDDPGATNI
+703 MYADPQATNI

-719 RTKVLE
+719 RTQVLE
-725 PKFNESQ
+725 PQFNESQ

-741 DVDDFLSMSFSGLSI
+741 DVDDFLSMSFSGMTI
-756 GVYRDG
+756 GLYRDG

-768 VARLPEEERV
+768 VARLPEDERI

-784 GMKIWSPALS
+784 GMKIWSPAQS
-794 EFIPLQQVTLGYDMR
+794 EFIPLQQVTMGYDMR

-824 TVMADPDLLGEETA
+824 TVMADPDILGEETA
-838 ATLQSRLQTKIEA
+838 STLQKRLQPQIEA
-851 LEFPPGYSLE
+851 IQMPPGYSLE

-868 SADAQAS
+868 SGDAQES

-897 IKEPIIV
+897 IKEPLIV
-904 WCTVPLALIGVT
+904 WLTVPLALIGVT
-916 SGLLLLDTPFGFM
+916 TGLLALNTPFGFM

-955 MKLGKDPYV
+955 MKSGKEAYD
-964 AVVDAALSR
+964 AVVDAAVSR

-1025 FHSVRVPNGREPSDP
+1025 FHKVAVPKK
-1040 SAQGM
+1040 A
-1045 QEATQ
+1045 

>member
-1 MTNSNQTP
+1 MSEQNKVPQS
-9 RADDDITG
+9 DDDVTG

-30 MISLIF
+30 MVSLIF
-36 LIGGAAAFFGLGRL
+36 LIGGIAAFFGLGRL

-99 SRGLSQIT
+99 NRGLSQIT

-122 WDELRRKVNDLKGSL
+122 WDELRRKVNDLKVTL
-137 PPGVNDPQVIDDFGD
+137 PPGVNEPQVIDDFGD

-178 RELELIDGVSKVSVS
+178 RELELVDGVSKVSVS
-193 GQQQEQVFIEIS
+193 GQQQEQVFIEVS
-205 MKRLSSLGLS
+205 MKKLSSIGLS
-215 PSTVFNLL
+215 PNTVFNLL
-223 STQNVVSDAGA
+223 STQNIVSDAGA
-234 VRIGSEYIRI
+234 IRIGDEYIRI

-249 FQNVDQLGDLIL
+249 FQSVDELGDLLI

-268 LIYLRDVAEITR
+268 LIFLKDVAEIKR
-280 GYIEVPSNIITFN
+280 GYVEVPSNIINFN
-293 GHLALNLGVS
+293 GSLALNVGVS
-303 FAQGVNVVEVGQ
+303 FAQGVNVVEVGKA
-315 RFDRR
+315 FDRR

-331 VEIAE
+331 VEISE

-346 SVSGFVV
+346 SVSGFVI
-353 SLGQAVA
+353 SLAQAVG
-360 IVIVVLLFFM
+360 IVIIVLLFFM

-394 YFAIDLQ
+394 YLAIDLQ

-496 ITPFFADIFFK
+496 LTPFFADIFFK
-507 GQKNAAGSEDADP
+507 GQKIKQGEGEESDP

-525 FVVYRRFLQL
+525 FVAYKKFLEF
-535 CMRQAWF
+535 CMRRAWL
-542 TVIVLVVGLAAS
+542 TVLVLIVGLGAS
-554 VYGFGFV
+554 VYGFTLV
-561 KQAFFPSSTTPMFQ
+561 KQSFFPSSTTPIFQ
-575 ADIWLPEGTDI
+575 LDVWLPEGTDI
-586 RATNTKL
+586 RATNDKL
-593 KALESWITQQD
+593 KELESWLAEQ
-604 GVEHVTTTAGKG
+604 EHVDHITTTAGKG

-638 RVTSYESLDALMVKF
+638 RVDNYEALAPLMARF
-653 RAHVE
+653 RDHLKANY
-658 QQFPEVNYKLKKIEL
+658 PEINYKLKQIEL

-679 KIEARLIGSDP
+679 KIEARIIGSDP
-690 TVLRSLAAEVQGI
+690 TVLRTIAAQVMDI
-703 MRDDPGATNI
+703 MYADPSATNI

-719 RTKVLE
+719 RTQVLE
-725 PKFNESQ
+725 PQFNESQ

-741 DVDDFLSMSFSGLSI
+741 DVDDFLSMSFSGMTI
-756 GVYRDG
+756 GLYRDG

-768 VARLPEEERV
+768 VARLPEDERI

-784 GMKIWSPALS
+784 GMKIWSPAQS
-794 EFIPLQQVTLGYDMR
+794 EFIPLQQVTMGYDMR

-824 TVMADPDLLGEETA
+824 TVMADPDILGEETA
-838 ATLQSRLQTKIEA
+838 STLQKRLQPQIEA
-851 LEFPPGYSLE
+851 IQMPPGYSLE

-868 SADAQAS
+868 SGDAQES

-897 IKEPIIV
+897 IKEPLIV
-904 WCTVPLALIGVT
+904 WLTVPLALIGVT
-916 SGLLLLDTPFGFM
+916 TGLLALNTPFGFM

-955 MKLGKDPYV
+955 MKSGKEAYD
-964 AVVDAALSR
+964 AVVDAAVSR

-1000 AVTIMFGLGFATVLT
+1000 AVTIMFGLGFATILT

-1025 FHSVRVPNGREPSDP
+1025 FHKVSVPK
-1040 SAQGM
+1040 
-1045 QEATQ
+1045 

>member
-1 MTNSNQTP
+1 MSEQKQTP
-9 RADDDITG
+9 PENNENQG
-17 IAAYFIRNRVISW
+17 VAAYFINNRVISW
-30 MISLIF
+30 MVSLIF
-36 LIGGAAAFFGLGRL
+36 LIGGTAAFFNLGRL

-107 VTMKNNYGPDDLPQI
+107 VKMKNNYGPDDLPQI
-122 WDELRRKVNDLKGSL
+122 WDELRRKVNDLKGAL
-137 PPGVNDPQVIDDFGD
+137 PPGVNPPLVIDDFGD
-152 VYGILLAVTGDGYS
+152 VYGILLAVTGEGYS

-205 MKRLSSLGLS
+205 MKRISTLGIS
-215 PSTVFNLL
+215 PQTVFNLL
-223 STQNVVSDAGA
+223 STQNLVSDAGA
-234 VRIGSEYIRI
+234 IRIGSEYIRI
-244 QPTGE
+244 HPTGE
-249 FQNVDQLGDLIL
+249 FDDVEKLGDLIL
-261 TESGAQG
+261 SERGAQG
-268 LIYLRDVAEITR
+268 LIYLRDVAEVKR
-280 GYIEVPSNIITFN
+280 GYVEVPSNVITFN
-293 GHLALNLGVS
+293 GKLALNVGVS

-320 LAELKYQQPVG
+320 LAELKYQQPIG
-331 VEIAE
+331 IDIAE
-336 IYSQPKEVDK
+336 VYSQPKEVDK

-360 IVIVVLLFFM
+360 IVIIVLLFFM

-382 LLTVLGTFIFMK
+382 LLTVLGTFIFMQ
-394 YFAIDLQ
+394 YFKIDLQ

-469 DSTGEY
+469 DATGEY

-496 ITPFFADIFFK
+496 LTPFFADLFFR
-507 GQKNAAGSEDADP
+507 GQKAPASGEESDP
-520 YNGII
+520 YQGFI
-525 FVVYRRFLQL
+525 FVVYRRFLEF
-535 CMRQAWF
+535 CMKRAWL
-542 TVIVLVVGLAAS
+542 TMGVLVLGLAAS
-554 VYGFGFV
+554 LYGFTKV
-561 KQAFFPSSTTPMFQ
+561 KQAFFPSSTTPMFMV
-575 ADIWLPEGTDI
+575 DVWMPEGTDI
-586 RATNTKL
+586 RATDDIL
-593 KALESWITQQD
+593 LELEKWLSAQESVD
-604 GVEHVTTTAGKG
+604 SVTTTAGKG
-616 LQRFMLTYAPEKSY
+616 LQRFMLTYSPEKSY
-630 AAYGEITT
+630 AAYGEIIT
-638 RVTSYESLDALMVKF
+638 RVTDYQQLAALMARF
-653 RAHVE
+653 RAHLDARYP
-658 QQFPEVNYKLKKIEL
+658 QINYKLKQIEL

-679 KIEARLIGSDP
+679 KIEARIVGSDP
-690 TVLRSLAAEVQGI
+690 TVLRSIAVQV
-703 MRDDPGATNI
+703 MDVMYADPGAYNI

-725 PKFNESQ
+725 PQFNESQ
-732 ARRYGITKS
+732 ARRYGITKA
-741 DVDDFLSMSFSGLSI
+741 DVDEFLAMSFSGKTI

-794 EFIPLQQVTLGYDMR
+794 EYIPLQQVTLGYEMR
-809 WEDPII
+809 WEDPLI
-815 VRKNRKRML
+815 VRKNRKRIL

-838 ATLQSRLQTKIEA
+838 ATLQQRLQPQIEA
-851 LEFPPGYSLE
+851 IPLPPGYFLE

-868 SADAQAS
+868 SGDAKAS
-875 LFTTMPMGYLFMF
+875 LFKTMPLGYLFMF

-897 IKEPIIV
+897 VKESLIV
-904 WCTVPLALIGVT
+904 WLTVPLAVIGVT
-916 SGLLLLDTPFGFM
+916 TGLLALNTPFGFM

-937 SGMVLKN
+937 SGMLLKN

-955 MKLGKDPYV
+955 MHSGKDPYL
-964 AVVDAALSR
+964 AVVDASLSR

-981 ITTILGMIPLLP
+981 VTTILGMIPLLP
-993 DIFFKPM
+993 DIFFRPM

-1025 FHSVRVPNGREPSDP
+1025 FHHVKVP
-1040 SAQGM
+1040 Q
-1045 QEATQ
+1045 

>member
-1 MTNSNQTP
+1 MSEQNKVPQS
-9 RADDDITG
+9 DDDVTG

-30 MISLIF
+30 MVSLIF
-36 LIGGAAAFFGLGRL
+36 LIGGIAAFFGLGRL

-99 SRGLSQIT
+99 NRGLSQIT

-122 WDELRRKVNDLKGSL
+122 WDELRRKVNDLKVTL
-137 PPGVNDPQVIDDFGD
+137 PPGVNEPQVIDDFGD

-178 RELELIDGVSKVSVS
+178 RELELVDGVSKVSVS
-193 GQQQEQVFIEIS
+193 GQQQEQVFIEVS
-205 MKRLSSLGLS
+205 MKKLSSIGLS
-215 PSTVFNLL
+215 PNTVFNLL
-223 STQNVVSDAGA
+223 STQNIVSDAGA
-234 VRIGSEYIRI
+234 IRIGDEYIRI

-249 FQNVDQLGDLIL
+249 FQSVDELGDLLI

-268 LIYLRDVAEITR
+268 LIFLKDVAEIKR
-280 GYIEVPSNIITFN
+280 GYVEVPSNIINFN
-293 GHLALNLGVS
+293 GSLALNVGVS
-303 FAQGVNVVEVGQ
+303 FAQGVNVVEVGKA
-315 RFDRR
+315 FDRR

-331 VEIAE
+331 VEISE

-346 SVSGFVV
+346 SVSGFVI
-353 SLGQAVA
+353 SLAQAVG
-360 IVIVVLLFFM
+360 IVIIVLLFFM

-394 YFAIDLQ
+394 YLAIDLQ

-496 ITPFFADIFFK
+496 LTPFFADIFFK
-507 GQKNAAGSEDADP
+507 GQKIKQGEGEENDP
-520 YNGII
+520 YNGIV
-525 FVVYRRFLQL
+525 FVAYKKFLEF
-535 CMRQAWF
+535 CMRRAWL
-542 TVIVLVVGLAAS
+542 TVVVLIVGLGAS
-554 VYGFGFV
+554 VYGFTLV
-561 KQAFFPSSTTPMFQ
+561 KQSFFPSSTTPIFQ
-575 ADIWLPEGTDI
+575 LDVWLPEGTDI
-586 RATNTKL
+586 RATNDKL
-593 KALESWITQQD
+593 KELESWLAEQ
-604 GVEHVTTTAGKG
+604 EHVDHITTTAGKG

-638 RVTSYESLDALMVKF
+638 RVDNYEALAPLMARF
-653 RAHVE
+653 RDHLKANY
-658 QQFPEVNYKLKKIEL
+658 PEINYKLKQIEL

-679 KIEARLIGSDP
+679 KIEARIIGSDP
-690 TVLRSLAAEVQGI
+690 TVLRTIAAQVMDI
-703 MRDDPGATNI
+703 MYADPGATNI

-719 RTKVLE
+719 RTQVLE
-725 PKFNESQ
+725 PQFNESQ

-741 DVDDFLSMSFSGLSI
+741 DVDDFLSMSFSGMTI
-756 GVYRDG
+756 GLYRDG

-768 VARLPEEERV
+768 VARLPEDERI

-784 GMKIWSPALS
+784 GMKIWSPAQS
-794 EFIPLQQVTLGYDMR
+794 EFIPLQQVTMGYDMR

-824 TVMADPDLLGEETA
+824 TVMADPDILGEETA
-838 ATLQSRLQTKIEA
+838 STLQKRLQPQIEA
-851 LEFPPGYSLE
+851 IQMPPGYSLE

-868 SADAQAS
+868 SGDAQES

-897 IKEPIIV
+897 IKEPLIV
-904 WCTVPLALIGVT
+904 WLTVPLALIGVT
-916 SGLLLLDTPFGFM
+916 TGLLALNTPFGFM

-955 MKLGKDPYV
+955 MKSGKEAYD
-964 AVVDAALSR
+964 AVVDAAVSR

-1000 AVTIMFGLGFATVLT
+1000 AVTIMFGLGFATILT

-1025 FHSVRVPNGREPSDP
+1025 FHKVSVPK
-1040 SAQGM
+1040 
-1045 QEATQ
+1045 

>member
-1 MTNSNQTP
+1 MSNQQHTP
-9 RADDDITG
+9 QSDDDVKG
-17 IAAYFIRNRVISW
+17 VAAYFIRNRVISW
-30 MISLIF
+30 MLSLIF
-36 LIGGAAAFFGLGRL
+36 LIGGVSAFFGLGRL

-60 MVVTSYPGATPQQV
+60 MVVTAYPGATPQQV
-74 EEEVTYPLEKAIQQL
+74 EEEVTYPIEKAIQQL

-122 WDELRRKVNDLKGSL
+122 WDELRRKVNDLKGQL

-152 VYGILLAVTGDGYS
+152 VYGILLAITGDGYS

-178 RELELIDGVSKVSVS
+178 RELELVDGISKVSVS
-193 GQQQEQVFIEIS
+193 GQQQEKVFIEIS
-205 MKRLSSLGLS
+205 MKRISSLGLS
-215 PSTVFNLL
+215 PQTVFNLL
-223 STQNVVSDAGA
+223 STQNAVSDAGA
-234 VRIGSEYIRI
+234 IRIGEEYIRI

-249 FQNVDQLGDLIL
+249 FNDVDKLGDLIL
-261 TESGAQG
+261 TESGTKG
-268 LIYLRDVAEITR
+268 LIYLRDVAEVKR
-280 GYIEVPSNIITFN
+280 GYVEVPSNIINFN
-293 GHLALNLGVS
+293 GQLALNVGVS
-303 FAQGVNVVEVGQ
+303 FSQGVNVVEVGK

-331 VEIAE
+331 IDISE

-360 IVIVVLLFFM
+360 IVIIVLLFFM

-382 LLTVLGTFIFMK
+382 LLTVFGTFIFMQ
-394 YFAIDLQ
+394 YFRIDLQ

-425 ILIGTQKGRTRLQ
+425 ILIGTQKGRTRMQ

-469 DSTGEY
+469 DATGEY

-496 ITPFFADIFFK
+496 LTPFFADLFFK
-507 GQKNAAGSEDADP
+507 GQKFAEGSEDSDP
-520 YNGII
+520 YNGMV
-525 FVVYRRFLQL
+525 FVIYKNFLEF
-535 CMRQAWF
+535 CMKRAWM
-542 TVIVLVVGLAAS
+542 TMGILVLALVAS
-554 VYGFGFV
+554 VYGFTHV
-561 KQAFFPSSTTPMFQ
+561 KQAFFPSSTTPMFLV
-575 ADIWLPEGTDI
+575 DVWMPEGTDI

-593 KALESWITQQD
+593 KVLGRWLSEQD
-604 GVEHVTTTAGKG
+604 DVEHITTTAGKG

-638 RVTSYESLDALMVKF
+638 RVASYEALAPLMERF
-653 RAHVE
+653 RQYVD
-658 QQFPEVNYKLKKIEL
+658 QNFPEINYKLKQIEL

-679 KIEARLIGSDP
+679 KIEARIVGSDP
-690 TVLRSLAAEVQGI
+690 TVLRSIATQVMDI
-703 MRDDPGATNI
+703 MHADKGAYNV

-719 RTKVLE
+719 RTKVIE
-725 PKFNESQ
+725 PQFNESQ
-732 ARRYGITKS
+732 ARRYGVTKS
-741 DVDDFLSMSFSGLSI
+741 DVDEFLAMSFSGKTI

-768 VARLPEEERV
+768 VARLPDDERV

-784 GMKIWSPALS
+784 GMKLWSPVIGDY
-794 EFIPLQQVTLGYDMR
+794 IPLQQVTLGYEMR
-809 WEDPII
+809 WEDPLI

-838 ATLQSRLQTKIEA
+838 STLQKRLQPQIEA
-851 LEFPPGYSLE
+851 IKLPAGYSLE

-868 SADAQAS
+868 SHDAQES
-875 LFTTMPMGYLFMF
+875 LFKTMPLGYLFMF

-897 IKEPIIV
+897 VKEPLIV
-904 WCTVPLALIGVT
+904 WLTVPLALIGVT
-916 SGLLLLDTPFGFM
+916 TGLLALNTPFGFM

-937 SGMVLKN
+937 SGMLLKN

-955 MKLGKDPYV
+955 MHSGKDPYL
-964 AVVDAALSR
+964 AVVDASLSR

-981 ITTILGMIPLLP
+981 ITTILGMLPLLP

-1025 FHSVRVPNGREPSDP
+1025 FHKVAVPK
-1040 SAQGM
+1040 
-1045 QEATQ
+1045 

>member
-1 MTNSNQTP
+1 MSEQNKVPQS
-9 RADDDITG
+9 DDDVTG

-30 MISLIF
+30 MVSLIF
-36 LIGGAAAFFGLGRL
+36 LIGGIAAFFGLGRL

-99 SRGLSQIT
+99 NRGLSQIT

-122 WDELRRKVNDLKGSL
+122 WDELRRKVNDLKVTL
-137 PPGVNDPQVIDDFGD
+137 PPGVNEPQVIDDFGD

-178 RELELIDGVSKVSVS
+178 RELELVDGVSKVSVS
-193 GQQQEQVFIEIS
+193 GQQQEQVFIEVS
-205 MKRLSSLGLS
+205 MKKLSSIGLS
-215 PSTVFNLL
+215 PNTVFNLL
-223 STQNVVSDAGA
+223 STQNIVSDAGA
-234 VRIGSEYIRI
+234 IRIGDEYIRI

-249 FQNVDQLGDLIL
+249 FQSVDELGDLLI

-268 LIYLRDVAEITR
+268 LIFLKDVAEIKR
-280 GYIEVPSNIITFN
+280 GYVEVPSNIINFN
-293 GHLALNLGVS
+293 GSLALNVGVS
-303 FAQGVNVVEVGQ
+303 FAQGVNVVEVGKA
-315 RFDRR
+315 FDRR

-331 VEIAE
+331 VEISE

-346 SVSGFVV
+346 SVSGFVI
-353 SLGQAVA
+353 SLAQAVG
-360 IVIVVLLFFM
+360 IVIIVLLFFM

-394 YFAIDLQ
+394 YLAIDLQ

-496 ITPFFADIFFK
+496 LTPFFADIFFK
-507 GQKNAAGSEDADP
+507 GQKIKQGEGEENDP

-525 FVVYRRFLQL
+525 FVAYKKFLEF
-535 CMRQAWF
+535 CMRRAWL
-542 TVIVLVVGLAAS
+542 TVVVLIVGLGAS
-554 VYGFGFV
+554 VYGFTLV
-561 KQAFFPSSTTPMFQ
+561 KQSFFPSSTTPIFQ
-575 ADIWLPEGTDI
+575 LDVWLPEGTDI
-586 RATNTKL
+586 RATNDKL
-593 KALESWITQQD
+593 KELESWLAEQ
-604 GVEHVTTTAGKG
+604 EHVDHITTTAGKG

-638 RVTSYESLDALMVKF
+638 RVDNYEALAPLMARF
-653 RAHVE
+653 RDHLKANY
-658 QQFPEVNYKLKKIEL
+658 PEINYKLKQIEL

-679 KIEARLIGSDP
+679 KIEARIIGSDP
-690 TVLRSLAAEVQGI
+690 TVLRTIAAQVMDI
-703 MRDDPGATNI
+703 MYADPGATNI

-719 RTKVLE
+719 RTQVLE
-725 PKFNESQ
+725 PQFNESQ

-741 DVDDFLSMSFSGLSI
+741 DVDDFLSMSFSGMTI
-756 GVYRDG
+756 GLYRDG

-768 VARLPEEERV
+768 VARLPEDERI

-784 GMKIWSPALS
+784 GMKIWSPAQS
-794 EFIPLQQVTLGYDMR
+794 EFIPLQQVTMGYDMR

-824 TVMADPDLLGEETA
+824 TVMADPDILGEETA
-838 ATLQSRLQTKIEA
+838 STLQKRLQPQIEA
-851 LEFPPGYSLE
+851 VQMPPGYSLE

-868 SADAQAS
+868 SGDAQES

-897 IKEPIIV
+897 IKEPLIV
-904 WCTVPLALIGVT
+904 WLTVPLALIGVT
-916 SGLLLLDTPFGFM
+916 TGLLALNTPFGFM

-955 MKLGKDPYV
+955 MKSGKEAYD
-964 AVVDAALSR
+964 AVVDAAVSR

-1000 AVTIMFGLGFATVLT
+1000 AVTIMFGLGFATILT

-1025 FHSVRVPNGREPSDP
+1025 FHKVSVPK
-1040 SAQGM
+1040 
-1045 QEATQ
+1045 

>member
-1 MTNSNQTP
+1 MSEQNKVPQS
-9 RADDDITG
+9 DDDVTG

-30 MISLIF
+30 MVSLIF
-36 LIGGAAAFFGLGRL
+36 LIGGIAAFFGLGRL

-99 SRGLSQIT
+99 NRGLSQIT

-122 WDELRRKVNDLKGSL
+122 WDELRRKVNDLKVTL
-137 PPGVNDPQVIDDFGD
+137 PPGVNEPQVIDDFGD

-178 RELELIDGVSKVSVS
+178 RELELVDGVSKVSVS
-193 GQQQEQVFIEIS
+193 GQQQEQVFIEVS
-205 MKRLSSLGLS
+205 MKKLSSIGLS
-215 PSTVFNLL
+215 PNTVFNLL
-223 STQNVVSDAGA
+223 STQNIVSDAGA
-234 VRIGSEYIRI
+234 IRIGEEYIRI

-249 FQNVDQLGDLIL
+249 FQSVDELGDLLI

-268 LIYLRDVAEITR
+268 LIFLKDVAEIKR
-280 GYIEVPSNIITFN
+280 GYVEVPSNIINFN
-293 GHLALNLGVS
+293 GSLALNVGVS
-303 FAQGVNVVEVGQ
+303 FAQGVNVVEVGKA
-315 RFDRR
+315 FDRR

-331 VEIAE
+331 VEISE

-346 SVSGFVV
+346 SVSGFVI
-353 SLGQAVA
+353 SLAQAVG
-360 IVIVVLLFFM
+360 IVIIVLLFFM

-394 YFAIDLQ
+394 YLAIDLQ

-496 ITPFFADIFFK
+496 LTPFFADIFFK
-507 GQKNAAGSEDADP
+507 GQKIKQGEGEENDP

-525 FVVYRRFLQL
+525 FVAYKKFLEF
-535 CMRQAWF
+535 CMRRAWL
-542 TVIVLVVGLAAS
+542 TVVVLIVGLGAS
-554 VYGFGFV
+554 VYGFTLV
-561 KQAFFPSSTTPMFQ
+561 KQSFFPSSTTPIFQ
-575 ADIWLPEGTDI
+575 LDVWLPEGTDI
-586 RATNTKL
+586 RATNDKL
-593 KALESWITQQD
+593 KELESWLAEQ
-604 GVEHVTTTAGKG
+604 EHVDHITTTAGKG

-638 RVTSYESLDALMVKF
+638 RVDNYEALAPLMARF
-653 RAHVE
+653 RDHLKANY
-658 QQFPEVNYKLKKIEL
+658 PEINYKLKQIEL

-679 KIEARLIGSDP
+679 KIEARIIGSDP
-690 TVLRSLAAEVQGI
+690 TVLRTIAAQVMDI
-703 MRDDPGATNI
+703 MYADPGATNI

-719 RTKVLE
+719 RTQVLE
-725 PKFNESQ
+725 PQFNESQ

-741 DVDDFLSMSFSGLSI
+741 DVDDFLSMSFSGMTI
-756 GVYRDG
+756 GLYRDG

-768 VARLPEEERV
+768 VARLPEDERI

-784 GMKIWSPALS
+784 GMKIWSPAQS
-794 EFIPLQQVTLGYDMR
+794 EFIPLQQVTMGYDMR

-824 TVMADPDLLGEETA
+824 TVMADPDILGEETA
-838 ATLQSRLQTKIEA
+838 STLQKRLQPQIEA
-851 LEFPPGYSLE
+851 IQMPPGYSLE

-868 SADAQAS
+868 SGDAQES

-897 IKEPIIV
+897 IKEPLIV
-904 WCTVPLALIGVT
+904 WLTVPLALIGVT
-916 SGLLLLDTPFGFM
+916 TGLLALNTPFGFM

-955 MKLGKDPYV
+955 MKSGKEAYD
-964 AVVDAALSR
+964 AVVDAAVSR

-1000 AVTIMFGLGFATVLT
+1000 AVTIMFGLGFATILT

-1025 FHSVRVPNGREPSDP
+1025 FHKVSVPK
-1040 SAQGM
+1040 
-1045 QEATQ
+1045 

>member
-1 MTNSNQTP
+1 MSEQNKVPQS
-9 RADDDITG
+9 DDDVTG

-30 MISLIF
+30 MVSLIF
-36 LIGGAAAFFGLGRL
+36 LIGGIAAFFGLGRL

-99 SRGLSQIT
+99 NRGLSQIT

-122 WDELRRKVNDLKGSL
+122 WDELRRKVNDLKVTL
-137 PPGVNDPQVIDDFGD
+137 PPGVNEPQVIDDFGD

-178 RELELIDGVSKVSVS
+178 RELELVDGVSKVSVS
-193 GQQQEQVFIEIS
+193 GQQQEQVFIEVS
-205 MKRLSSLGLS
+205 MKKLSSIGLS
-215 PSTVFNLL
+215 PNTVFNLL
-223 STQNVVSDAGA
+223 STQNIVSDAGA
-234 VRIGSEYIRI
+234 IRIGDDYIRI

-249 FQNVDQLGDLIL
+249 FQSVDELGDLLI

-268 LIYLRDVAEITR
+268 LIFLKDVAEIKR
-280 GYIEVPSNIITFN
+280 GYVEVPSNIINFN
-293 GHLALNLGVS
+293 GSLALNVGVS
-303 FAQGVNVVEVGQ
+303 FAQGVNVVEVGKA
-315 RFDRR
+315 FDRR

-331 VEIAE
+331 VEISE

-346 SVSGFVV
+346 SVSGFVI
-353 SLGQAVA
+353 SLAQAVG
-360 IVIVVLLFFM
+360 IVIIVLLFFM

-394 YFAIDLQ
+394 YLAIDLQ

-475 CGTLFTV
+475 CGTLFSV

-496 ITPFFADIFFK
+496 LTPFFADIFFK
-507 GQKNAAGSEDADP
+507 GQKIKQGEGEENDP

-525 FVVYRRFLQL
+525 FVAYKKFLEF
-535 CMRQAWF
+535 CMRRAWL
-542 TVIVLVVGLAAS
+542 TVVVLIVGLGAS
-554 VYGFGFV
+554 VYGFTLV
-561 KQAFFPSSTTPMFQ
+561 KQSFFPSSTTPIFQ
-575 ADIWLPEGTDI
+575 LDVWLPEGTDI
-586 RATNTKL
+586 RATNDKL
-593 KALESWITQQD
+593 KELESWLAEQ
-604 GVEHVTTTAGKG
+604 EHVDHITTTAGKG

-638 RVTSYESLDALMVKF
+638 RVDNYEALAPLMARF
-653 RAHVE
+653 RDHLKANY
-658 QQFPEVNYKLKKIEL
+658 PEINYKLKQIEL

-679 KIEARLIGSDP
+679 KIEARIIGSDP
-690 TVLRSLAAEVQGI
+690 TVLRTIAAQVMDI
-703 MRDDPGATNI
+703 MYADPGATNI

-719 RTKVLE
+719 RTQVLE
-725 PKFNESQ
+725 PQFNESQ

-741 DVDDFLSMSFSGLSI
+741 DVDDFLSMSFSGMTI
-756 GVYRDG
+756 GLYRDG

-768 VARLPEEERV
+768 VARLPEDERI

-784 GMKIWSPALS
+784 GMKIWSPAQS
-794 EFIPLQQVTLGYDMR
+794 EFIPLQQVTMGYDMR

-824 TVMADPDLLGEETA
+824 TVMADPDILGEETA
-838 ATLQSRLQTKIEA
+838 STLQKRLQPQIEA
-851 LEFPPGYSLE
+851 IQMPPGYSLE

-868 SADAQAS
+868 SGDAQES

-897 IKEPIIV
+897 IKEPLIV
-904 WCTVPLALIGVT
+904 WLTVPLALIGVT
-916 SGLLLLDTPFGFM
+916 TGLLALNTPFGFM

-955 MKLGKDPYV
+955 MKSGKEAYD
-964 AVVDAALSR
+964 AVVDAAVSR

-1000 AVTIMFGLGFATVLT
+1000 AVTIMFGLGFATILT

-1025 FHSVRVPNGREPSDP
+1025 FHKVSVPK
-1040 SAQGM
+1040 
-1045 QEATQ
+1045 

>member
-1 MTNSNQTP
+1 MSDLNKSVPQS
-9 RADDDITG
+9 DDDVTG

-30 MISLIF
+30 MVALIF
-36 LIGGAAAFFGLGRL
+36 LIGGIAAFFGLGRL

-74 EEEVTYPLEKAIQQL
+74 EEEVTYPIEKAIQQL

-122 WDELRRKVNDLKGSL
+122 WDELRRKVNDLKGTL
-137 PPGVNDPQVIDDFGD
+137 PPGVNEPQVIDDFGD

-178 RELELIDGVSKVSVS
+178 RELELVDGVSKVSVS
-193 GQQQEQVFIEIS
+193 GQQQEQVFIEVS
-205 MKRLSSLGLS
+205 MKKLSSIGLA
-215 PSTVFNLL
+215 PDTVFNLL

-234 VRIGSEYIRI
+234 IRIGDEYIRI

-249 FQNVDQLGDLIL
+249 FQSVEELGDLLI

-268 LIYLRDVAEITR
+268 LIFLKDVAEIKR
-280 GYIEVPSNIITFN
+280 GYVEVPSNVINFN
-293 GHLALNLGVS
+293 GSLALNVGVS
-303 FAQGVNVVEVGQ
+303 FAEGVNVVEVGKA
-315 RFDRR
+315 FDHR

-331 VEIAE
+331 IEISE

-353 SLGQAVA
+353 SLAQAVG
-360 IVIVVLLFFM
+360 IVIIVLLFFM

-394 YFAIDLQ
+394 YLAIDLQ

-496 ITPFFADIFFK
+496 LTPFFADIFFK
-507 GQKNAAGSEDADP
+507 GQKIKQGEGEENDP
-520 YNGII
+520 YNGVI
-525 FVVYRRFLQL
+525 FVIYKKFLQF
-535 CMRQAWF
+535 CMRRAWF
-542 TVIVLVVGLAAS
+542 TVVVLIAGLAAS
-554 VYGFGFV
+554 VYGFTFV
-561 KQAFFPSSTTPMFQ
+561 KQAFFPSSTTPIFQ
-575 ADIWLPEGTDI
+575 LDVWMPEGTDI
-586 RATNTKL
+586 RATNTTL
-593 KALESWITQQD
+593 KELESWLAKQ
-604 GVEHVTTTAGKG
+604 EHVDHITTTAGKG

-638 RVTSYESLDALMVKF
+638 RMENYEALKPLMAKF
-653 RAHVE
+653 REYLKANY
-658 QQFPEVNYKLKKIEL
+658 PEINYKLKQIEL

-679 KIEARLIGSDP
+679 KIEARIIGSDP
-690 TVLRSLAAEVQGI
+690 TVLRTIAAQVKDI
-703 MRDDPGATNI
+703 MYADPQATNI

-719 RTKVLE
+719 RTQVLE
-725 PKFNESQ
+725 PQFNESQ

-741 DVDDFLSMSFSGLSI
+741 DVDDFLSMSFSGMTI
-756 GVYRDG
+756 GLYRDG

-768 VARLPEEERV
+768 VARLPADERI

-784 GMKIWSPALS
+784 GMKIWSPAQS
-794 EFIPLQQVTLGYDMR
+794 EFIPLQQVTMGYDMR

-824 TVMADPDLLGEETA
+824 TVMADPDILGEETA
-838 ATLQSRLQTKIEA
+838 STLQKRLQPQIEA
-851 LEFPPGYSLE
+851 IQMPPGYSLE

-868 SADAQAS
+868 SGDAQES

-897 IKEPIIV
+897 IKEPLIV
-904 WCTVPLALIGVT
+904 WLTVPLALIGVT
-916 SGLLLLDTPFGFM
+916 TGLLALNTPFGFM

-955 MKLGKDPYV
+955 MKSGKEAYD
-964 AVVDAALSR
+964 AVVDAAVSR

-1025 FHSVRVPNGREPSDP
+1025 FHKVAVPKQ
-1040 SAQGM
+1040 A
-1045 QEATQ
+1045 

>member
-1 MTNSNQTP
+1 MSEQKNTAPQ
-9 RADDDITG
+9 DDDNVTG

-30 MISLIF
+30 MVSLIF
-36 LIGGAAAFFGLGRL
+36 LIGGISAFFGLGRL

-74 EEEVTYPLEKAIQQL
+74 EEEVTYPIEKAIQQL

-122 WDELRRKVNDLKGSL
+122 WDELRRKVNDLKGTL
-137 PPGVNDPQVIDDFGD
+137 PPGVNDPSVIDDFGD

-178 RELELIDGVSKVSVS
+178 RELELVDGVSKVSVS

-205 MKRLSSLGLS
+205 MKKLSSLGLS
-215 PSTVFNLL
+215 PNTVFNLL

-234 VRIGSEYIRI
+234 IRIGNEYIRI

-249 FQNVDQLGDLIL
+249 FQSVDELGDLLI

-268 LIYLRDVAEITR
+268 LIFLKDVAEIKR
-280 GYIEVPSNIITFN
+280 GYMEVPTNIINYN
-293 GHLALNLGVS
+293 GELALNLGVS
-303 FAQGVNVVEVGQ
+303 FAQGVNVVEVGKA
-315 RFDRR
+315 FDRR
-320 LAELKYQQPVG
+320 VAELKYQQPVG
-331 VEIAE
+331 VEISE
-336 IYSQPKEVDK
+336 IYNQPKEVDK
-346 SVSGFVV
+346 SVSGFVI
-353 SLGQAVA
+353 SLAQAVG
-360 IVIVVLLFFM
+360 IVIIVLLFFM

-394 YFAIDLQ
+394 YLAIDLQ

-496 ITPFFADIFFK
+496 LTPFFADIFFK
-507 GQKNAAGSEDADP
+507 GQKIKSGEGEDNDP
-520 YNGII
+520 YNGIV
-525 FVVYRRFLQL
+525 FVMYKKFLSF
-535 CMRQAWF
+535 CMRRAWF
-542 TVIVLVVGLAAS
+542 TVVVLVAGLAAS
-554 VYGFGFV
+554 VYGFTHV
-561 KQAFFPSSTTPMFQ
+561 KQAFFPSSTTPIFQ
-575 ADIWLPEGTDI
+575 LDVWLPEGTDI
-586 RATNTKL
+586 RATDDTL
-593 KALESWITQQD
+593 QELEGWLAEQD
-604 GVEHVTTTAGKG
+604 HVDHITTTAGKG

-638 RVTSYESLDALMVKF
+638 RVDNYEALAPLMERF
-653 RAHVE
+653 REHLKSDY
-658 QQFPEVNYKLKKIEL
+658 PEINYKLKQIEL

-679 KIEARLIGSDP
+679 KIEARVIGSDP
-690 TVLRSLAAEVQGI
+690 TVLRTIAAQV
-703 MRDDPGATNI
+703 MDVMYADPGATNI

-719 RTKVLE
+719 RTQVLE
-725 PKFNESQ
+725 PQFNESQ

-741 DVDDFLSMSFSGLSI
+741 DVDDFLSMSFSGMSI
-756 GVYRDG
+756 GLYRDG

-768 VARLPEEERV
+768 VARLPEDERI

-784 GMKIWSPALS
+784 G
-794 EFIPLQQVTLGYDMR
+794 
-809 WEDPII
+809 
-815 VRKNRKRML
+815 
-824 TVMADPDLLGEETA
+824 
-838 ATLQSRLQTKIEA
+838 
-851 LEFPPGYSLE
+851 
-861 WGGEYES
+861 
-868 SADAQAS
+868 
-875 LFTTMPMGYLFMF
+875 
-888 LITVFLFNS
+888 
-897 IKEPIIV
+897 
-904 WCTVPLALIGVT
+904 
-916 SGLLLLDTPFGFM
+916 
-929 ALLGFLSL
+929 
-937 SGMVLKN
+937 
-944 GIVLLD
+944 
-950 QIEIE
+950 
-955 MKLGKDPYV
+955 
-964 AVVDAALSR
+964 
-973 VRPVCMAA
+973 
-981 ITTILGMIPLLP
+981 
-993 DIFFKPM
+993 
-1000 AVTIMFGLGFATVLT
+1000 
-1015 LIVVPVLYRL
+1015 
-1025 FHSVRVPNGREPSDP
+1025 
-1040 SAQGM
+1040 
-1045 QEATQ
+1045 

>member
-1 MTNSNQTP
+1 MSEQNKVPQS
-9 RADDDITG
+9 DDDVTG

-30 MISLIF
+30 MVSLIF
-36 LIGGAAAFFGLGRL
+36 LIGGIAAFFGLGRL

-99 SRGLSQIT
+99 NRGLSQIT

-122 WDELRRKVNDLKGSL
+122 WDELRRKVNDLKVTL
-137 PPGVNDPQVIDDFGD
+137 PPGVNEPQVIDDFGD

-178 RELELIDGVSKVSVS
+178 RELELVDGVSKVSVS
-193 GQQQEQVFIEIS
+193 GQQQEQVFIEVS
-205 MKRLSSLGLS
+205 MKKLSSIGLS
-215 PSTVFNLL
+215 PNTVFNLL
-223 STQNVVSDAGA
+223 STQNIVSDAGA
-234 VRIGSEYIRI
+234 IRIGDEYIRI

-249 FQNVDQLGDLIL
+249 FQSVDELGDLLI

-268 LIYLRDVAEITR
+268 LIFLKDVAEIKR
-280 GYIEVPSNIITFN
+280 GYVEVPSNIINFN
-293 GHLALNLGVS
+293 GSLALNVGVS
-303 FAQGVNVVEVGQ
+303 FAQGVNVVEVGKA
-315 RFDRR
+315 FDRR

-331 VEIAE
+331 VEISE

-346 SVSGFVV
+346 SVSGFVI
-353 SLGQAVA
+353 SLAQAVG
-360 IVIVVLLFFM
+360 IVIIVLLFFM

-394 YFAIDLQ
+394 YLAIDLQ

-496 ITPFFADIFFK
+496 LTPFFADIFFK
-507 GQKNAAGSEDADP
+507 GQKIKQGEGEENDP

-525 FVVYRRFLQL
+525 FVAYKKFLEF
-535 CMRQAWF
+535 CMRRAWL
-542 TVIVLVVGLAAS
+542 TVVVLIVGLGAS
-554 VYGFGFV
+554 VYGFTLV
-561 KQAFFPSSTTPMFQ
+561 KQSFFPSSTTPIFQ
-575 ADIWLPEGTDI
+575 LDVWLPEGTDI
-586 RATNTKL
+586 RATNDKL
-593 KALESWITQQD
+593 KELESWLAEQ
-604 GVEHVTTTAGKG
+604 EHVDHITTTAGKG

-638 RVTSYESLDALMVKF
+638 RVDNYEALAPLMARF
-653 RAHVE
+653 RDHLKANY
-658 QQFPEVNYKLKKIEL
+658 PEINYKLKQIEL

-679 KIEARLIGSDP
+679 KIEARIIGSDP
-690 TVLRSLAAEVQGI
+690 TVLRTIAAQVMDI
-703 MRDDPGATNI
+703 MYADPGATNI

-719 RTKVLE
+719 RTQVLE
-725 PKFNESQ
+725 PQFNESQ

-741 DVDDFLSMSFSGLSI
+741 DVDDFLSMSFSGMTI
-756 GVYRDG
+756 GLYRDG

-768 VARLPEEERV
+768 VARLPEDERI

-784 GMKIWSPALS
+784 GMKIWSPAQS
-794 EFIPLQQVTLGYDMR
+794 EFIPLQQVTMGYDMR

-824 TVMADPDLLGEETA
+824 TVMADPDILGEETA
-838 ATLQSRLQTKIEA
+838 STLQKRLQPQIEA
-851 LEFPPGYSLE
+851 IQMPPGYSLE

-868 SADAQAS
+868 SGDAQES

-897 IKEPIIV
+897 IKEPLIV
-904 WCTVPLALIGVT
+904 WLTVPLALIGVT
-916 SGLLLLDTPFGFM
+916 TGLLALNTPFGFM

-955 MKLGKDPYV
+955 IKSGKEAYD
-964 AVVDAALSR
+964 AVVDAAVSR

-1000 AVTIMFGLGFATVLT
+1000 AVTIMFGLGFATILT

-1025 FHSVRVPNGREPSDP
+1025 FHKVSVPK
-1040 SAQGM
+1040 
-1045 QEATQ
+1045 

>member
-1 MTNSNQTP
+1 MPKPQSSSPQ
-9 RADDDITG
+9 DDSDVTG
-17 IAAYFIRNRVISW
+17 VAAYFIRNKVISW
-30 MISLIF
+30 MLSLIF
-36 LIGGAAAFFGLGRL
+36 LIGGVAAFFELGRL

-89 TYVDEVNSIS
+89 SYVDEVNSLS

-107 VTMKNNYGPDDLPQI
+107 VSMKNSYGPDDLPQI
-122 WDELRRKVNDLKGSL
+122 WDELRRKVNDLKSQL
-137 PPGVNDPQVIDDFGD
+137 PPGVNDPSVIDDFGD
-152 VYGILLAVTGDGYS
+152 VYGILLAVSGEGYS
-166 YKELLDYVDYLR
+166 YKELLDYIDYLR
-178 RELELIDGVSKVSVS
+178 RELELVDGVSKVSVS

-205 MKRLSSLGLS
+205 MKKISSLGLS
-215 PSTVFNLL
+215 PNTVFNLL

-234 VRIGSEYIRI
+234 IRIGDEYIRI
-244 QPTGE
+244 HPTGE
-249 FQNVDQLGDLIL
+249 FDDVDQLGDLIL
-261 TESGAQG
+261 TDGGSDG
-268 LIYLRDVAEITR
+268 LIYLRDVAEVKR
-280 GYIEVPSNIITFN
+280 GYVEVPSNIINFN
-293 GHLALNLGVS
+293 GKLALNVGVS
-303 FAQGVNVVEVGQ
+303 FTAGVNVVEIGKA
-315 RFDRR
+315 FDRR
-320 LAELKYQQPVG
+320 LAELKFQQPVG
-331 VEIAE
+331 IEIGE

-360 IVIVVLLFFM
+360 IVIIVLLFFM

-382 LLTVLGTFIFMK
+382 LLTVLGTFVFMQ
-394 YFAIDLQ
+394 YFKIDLQ

-460 AFAPIGLSE
+460 AFAPIGLSQ

-496 ITPFFADIFFK
+496 LTPFFADIFFK
-507 GQKNAAGSEDADP
+507 GQKTPEQGEDSDP
-520 YNGII
+520 YNGMV
-525 FVVYRRFLQL
+525 FVVYKNFLEF
-535 CMRQAWF
+535 CMHKAWL
-542 TVIVLVVGLAAS
+542 TVAVLIIGLAAS
-554 VYGFGFV
+554 LYGFTQV
-561 KQAFFPSSTTPMFQ
+561 KQSFFPSSTTPMFMV
-575 ADIWLPEGTDI
+575 DIWMPEGTDI

-593 KALESWITQQD
+593 KVLEAWLAEQD
-604 GVEHVTTTAGKG
+604 EVSHVTTTAGKG
-616 LQRFMLTYAPEKSY
+616 LQRFMLTYASEKSY
-630 AAYGEITT
+630 AAYGEIVT
-638 RVTSYESLDALMVKF
+638 RVKSYEVLTPLMARF
-653 RAHVE
+653 REHI
-658 QQFPEVNYKLKKIEL
+658 QSQFPEINFKLKQVEL

-679 KIEARLIGSDP
+679 KIEARLVGSDP
-690 TVLRSLAAEVQGI
+690 TILRKLAEQI
-703 MRDDPGATNI
+703 MDVMYADSGAHNI

-719 RTKVLE
+719 RTKVIE
-725 PKFNESQ
+725 PQFNESQ
-732 ARRYGITKS
+732 ARRYGISKS
-741 DVDDFLSMSFSGLSI
+741 DVDEFLMMSFSGKSV

-768 VARLPEEERV
+768 IARLPEDERV

-784 GMKIWSPALS
+784 GMKIWSPVLS
-794 EFIPLQQVTLGYDMR
+794 EFIPLQQITQGYEMR
-809 WEDPII
+809 WEDPLI

-824 TVMADPDLLGEETA
+824 TVMADPDILGEETA
-838 ATLQSRLQTKIEA
+838 STLQNRLQPQIEA
-851 LEFPPGYSLE
+851 IEMPAGYSLE

-868 SADAQAS
+868 SSDAQAS
-875 LFTTMPMGYLFMF
+875 LFQTMPMGYLFMF

-897 IKEPIIV
+897 VKEPLIV
-904 WCTVPLALIGVT
+904 WLTVPLAVIGVST
-916 SGLLLLDTPFGFM
+916 GLLLLDTPFGFM

-937 SGMVLKN
+937 SGMLLKN

-955 MKLGKDPYV
+955 MHSGKDPYL

-993 DIFFKPM
+993 DTFFKPM

-1015 LIVVPVLYRL
+1015 LIAVPVFYRL
-1025 FHSVRVPNGREPSDP
+1025 FHRIKITG
-1040 SAQGM
+1040 
-1045 QEATQ
+1045 

>member
-1 MTNSNQTP
+1 MSEQKQTP
-9 RADDDITG
+9 PENNENQG
-17 IAAYFIRNRVISW
+17 IAAYFINNRVISW
-30 MISLIF
+30 MVSLIF
-36 LIGGAAAFFGLGRL
+36 LIGGTAAFFNLGRL

-107 VTMKNNYGPDDLPQI
+107 VKMKNNYGPDDLPQI
-122 WDELRRKVNDLKGSL
+122 WDELRRKVNDLKGAL
-137 PPGVNDPQVIDDFGD
+137 PPGVNPPLVIDDFGD
-152 VYGILLAVTGDGYS
+152 VYGILLAVTGEGYS

-205 MKRLSSLGLS
+205 MKRISTLGIS
-215 PSTVFNLL
+215 PQTVFNLL
-223 STQNVVSDAGA
+223 STQNLVSDAGA
-234 VRIGSEYIRI
+234 IRIGSEYIRI
-244 QPTGE
+244 HPTGE
-249 FQNVDQLGDLIL
+249 FDDVEKLGDLIL
-261 TESGAQG
+261 SERGAQG
-268 LIYLRDVAEITR
+268 LIYLRDVAEVKR
-280 GYIEVPSNIITFN
+280 GYVEVPSNVITFN
-293 GHLALNLGVS
+293 GKLALNVGVS

-320 LAELKYQQPVG
+320 LAELKYQQPIG
-331 VEIAE
+331 IDIAE
-336 IYSQPKEVDK
+336 VYSQPKEVDK

-360 IVIVVLLFFM
+360 IVIIVLLFFM

-382 LLTVLGTFIFMK
+382 LLTVLGTFIFMQ
-394 YFAIDLQ
+394 YFKIDLQ

-469 DSTGEY
+469 DATGEY

-496 ITPFFADIFFK
+496 LTPFFADLFFR
-507 GQKNAAGSEDADP
+507 GQKAPASGEESDP
-520 YNGII
+520 YQGFI
-525 FVVYRRFLQL
+525 FVVYRRFLEF
-535 CMRQAWF
+535 CMKRAWL
-542 TVIVLVVGLAAS
+542 TMGVLVLGLAAS
-554 VYGFGFV
+554 LYGFTKV
-561 KQAFFPSSTTPMFQ
+561 KQAFFPSSTTPMFMV
-575 ADIWLPEGTDI
+575 DVWMPEGTDI
-586 RATNTKL
+586 RATDAIL
-593 KALESWITQQD
+593 LELEKWLSAQESVD
-604 GVEHVTTTAGKG
+604 SVTTTAGKG
-616 LQRFMLTYAPEKSY
+616 LQRFMLTYSPEKSY
-630 AAYGEITT
+630 AAYGEIIT
-638 RVTSYESLDALMVKF
+638 RVTDYQQLAALMARF
-653 RAHVE
+653 RAHLDARYP
-658 QQFPEVNYKLKKIEL
+658 QINYKLKQIEL

-679 KIEARLIGSDP
+679 KIEARIVGSDP
-690 TVLRSLAAEVQGI
+690 TVLRSIAAQV
-703 MRDDPGATNI
+703 MDVMYADPGAYNI

-725 PKFNESQ
+725 PQFNESQ
-732 ARRYGITKS
+732 ARRYGITKA
-741 DVDDFLSMSFSGLSI
+741 DVDEFLAMSFSGKTI

-794 EFIPLQQVTLGYDMR
+794 EYIPLQQVTLGYEMR
-809 WEDPII
+809 WEDPLI
-815 VRKNRKRML
+815 VRKNRKRIL

-838 ATLQSRLQTKIEA
+838 ATLQQRLQPQIEA
-851 LEFPPGYSLE
+851 IPLPPGYFLE

-868 SADAQAS
+868 SGDAKAS
-875 LFTTMPMGYLFMF
+875 LFKTMPLGYLFMF

-897 IKEPIIV
+897 VKESLIV
-904 WCTVPLALIGVT
+904 WLTVPLAVIGVT
-916 SGLLLLDTPFGFM
+916 TGLLALNTPFGFM

-937 SGMVLKN
+937 SGMLLKN

-955 MKLGKDPYV
+955 MHSGKDPYL
-964 AVVDAALSR
+964 AVVDASLSR

-981 ITTILGMIPLLP
+981 VTTILGMIPLLP
-993 DIFFKPM
+993 DIFFRPM

-1025 FHSVRVPNGREPSDP
+1025 FHHVKVP
-1040 SAQGM
+1040 Q
-1045 QEATQ
+1045 

>member
-1 MTNSNQTP
+1 MSEQNKVPQS
-9 RADDDITG
+9 DDDVTG

-30 MISLIF
+30 MVSLIF
-36 LIGGAAAFFGLGRL
+36 LIGGIAAFFGLGRL

-99 SRGLSQIT
+99 NRGLSQIT

-122 WDELRRKVNDLKGSL
+122 WDELRRKVNDLKVTL
-137 PPGVNDPQVIDDFGD
+137 PPGVNEPQVIDDFGD

-178 RELELIDGVSKVSVS
+178 RELELVDGVSKVSVS
-193 GQQQEQVFIEIS
+193 GQQQEQVFIEVS
-205 MKRLSSLGLS
+205 MKKLSSIGLS
-215 PSTVFNLL
+215 PNTVFNLL
-223 STQNVVSDAGA
+223 STQNIVSDAGA
-234 VRIGSEYIRI
+234 IRIGDEYIRI

-249 FQNVDQLGDLIL
+249 FQSVDELGDLLI

-268 LIYLRDVAEITR
+268 LIFLKDVAEIKR
-280 GYIEVPSNIITFN
+280 GYVEVPSNIINFN
-293 GHLALNLGVS
+293 GSLALNVGVS
-303 FAQGVNVVEVGQ
+303 FAQGVNVVEVGKA
-315 RFDRR
+315 FDRR

-331 VEIAE
+331 VEISE

-346 SVSGFVV
+346 SVSGFVI
-353 SLGQAVA
+353 SLAQAVG
-360 IVIVVLLFFM
+360 IVIIVLLFFM

-394 YFAIDLQ
+394 YLAIDLQ

-496 ITPFFADIFFK
+496 LTPFFADIFFK
-507 GQKNAAGSEDADP
+507 GQKIKQGEGEENDP

-525 FVVYRRFLQL
+525 FVAYKKFLEF
-535 CMRQAWF
+535 CMRRAWL
-542 TVIVLVVGLAAS
+542 TVLVLIVGLSAS
-554 VYGFGFV
+554 VYGFTLV
-561 KQAFFPSSTTPMFQ
+561 KQSFFPSSTTPIFQ
-575 ADIWLPEGTDI
+575 LDVWLPEGTDI
-586 RATNTKL
+586 RATNDKL
-593 KALESWITQQD
+593 KELESWLAEQ
-604 GVEHVTTTAGKG
+604 EHVDHITTTAGKG

-638 RVTSYESLDALMVKF
+638 RVDNYEALAPLMARF
-653 RAHVE
+653 RDHLKANY
-658 QQFPEVNYKLKKIEL
+658 PEINYKLKQIEL

-679 KIEARLIGSDP
+679 KIEARIIGSDP
-690 TVLRSLAAEVQGI
+690 TVLRTIAAQVMDI
-703 MRDDPGATNI
+703 MYADPGVTNI

-719 RTKVLE
+719 RTQVLE
-725 PKFNESQ
+725 PQFNESQ

-741 DVDDFLSMSFSGLSI
+741 DVDDFLSMSFSGMTI
-756 GVYRDG
+756 GLYRDG

-768 VARLPEEERV
+768 VARLPEDERI

-784 GMKIWSPALS
+784 GMKIWSPAQS
-794 EFIPLQQVTLGYDMR
+794 EFIPLQQVTMGYDMR

-824 TVMADPDLLGEETA
+824 TVMADPDILGEETA
-838 ATLQSRLQTKIEA
+838 STLQKRLQPQIEA
-851 LEFPPGYSLE
+851 IQMPPGYSLE

-868 SADAQAS
+868 SGDAQES

-897 IKEPIIV
+897 IKEPLIV
-904 WCTVPLALIGVT
+904 WLTVPLALIGVT
-916 SGLLLLDTPFGFM
+916 TGLLALNTPFGFM

-955 MKLGKDPYV
+955 MKSGKEAYD
-964 AVVDAALSR
+964 AVVDAAVSR

-1000 AVTIMFGLGFATVLT
+1000 AVTIMFGLGFATILT

-1025 FHSVRVPNGREPSDP
+1025 FHKVSVPK
-1040 SAQGM
+1040 
-1045 QEATQ
+1045 

>member
-1 MTNSNQTP
+1 MSEQNKVPQS
-9 RADDDITG
+9 DDDVTG

-30 MISLIF
+30 MVSLIF
-36 LIGGAAAFFGLGRL
+36 LIGGIAAFFGLGRL

-99 SRGLSQIT
+99 NRGLSQIT

-122 WDELRRKVNDLKGSL
+122 WDELRRKVNDLKVTL
-137 PPGVNDPQVIDDFGD
+137 PPGVNEPQVIDDFGD

-178 RELELIDGVSKVSVS
+178 RELELVDGVSKVSVS
-193 GQQQEQVFIEIS
+193 GQQQEQVFIEVS
-205 MKRLSSLGLS
+205 MKKLSSIGLS
-215 PSTVFNLL
+215 PNTVFNLL
-223 STQNVVSDAGA
+223 STQNIVSDAGA
-234 VRIGSEYIRI
+234 IRIGDEYIRI

-249 FQNVDQLGDLIL
+249 FQSVDELGDLLI

-268 LIYLRDVAEITR
+268 LIFLKDVAEIKR
-280 GYIEVPSNIITFN
+280 GYVEVPSNIINFN
-293 GHLALNLGVS
+293 GSLALNVGVS
-303 FAQGVNVVEVGQ
+303 FAQGVNVVEVGKA
-315 RFDRR
+315 FDRR
-320 LAELKYQQPVG
+320 LAKLKYQQPVG
-331 VEIAE
+331 VEISE

-346 SVSGFVV
+346 SVSGFVI
-353 SLGQAVA
+353 SLAQAVG
-360 IVIVVLLFFM
+360 IVIIVLLFFM

-394 YFAIDLQ
+394 YLAIDLQ

-496 ITPFFADIFFK
+496 LTPFFADIFFK
-507 GQKNAAGSEDADP
+507 GQKIKQGEGEENDP

-525 FVVYRRFLQL
+525 FVAYKKFLEF
-535 CMRQAWF
+535 CMRRAWL
-542 TVIVLVVGLAAS
+542 TVVVLIVGLGAS
-554 VYGFGFV
+554 VYGFTLV
-561 KQAFFPSSTTPMFQ
+561 KQSFFPSSTTPIFQ
-575 ADIWLPEGTDI
+575 LDVWLPEGTDI
-586 RATNTKL
+586 RATNDKL
-593 KALESWITQQD
+593 KELESWLAEQ
-604 GVEHVTTTAGKG
+604 EHVDHITTTAGKG

-638 RVTSYESLDALMVKF
+638 RVDNYEALALLMARF
-653 RAHVE
+653 RDHLKANY
-658 QQFPEVNYKLKKIEL
+658 PEINYKFKQIEL

-679 KIEARLIGSDP
+679 KIEARIIGSDP
-690 TVLRSLAAEVQGI
+690 TVLRTIAAQVMDI
-703 MRDDPGATNI
+703 MYADPGATNI

-719 RTKVLE
+719 RTQVLE
-725 PKFNESQ
+725 PQFNESQ

-741 DVDDFLSMSFSGLSI
+741 DVDDFLSMSFSGMTI
-756 GVYRDG
+756 GLYRDG

-768 VARLPEEERV
+768 VARLPEDERI

-784 GMKIWSPALS
+784 GMKIWSPAQS
-794 EFIPLQQVTLGYDMR
+794 EFIPLQQVTMGYDMR

-824 TVMADPDLLGEETA
+824 TVMADPDILGEETA
-838 ATLQSRLQTKIEA
+838 STLQKRLQPQIEA
-851 LEFPPGYSLE
+851 IQMPPGYSLE

-868 SADAQAS
+868 SGDAQES

-897 IKEPIIV
+897 IKEPLIV
-904 WCTVPLALIGVT
+904 WLTVPLALIGVT
-916 SGLLLLDTPFGFM
+916 TGLLALNTPFGFM

-955 MKLGKDPYV
+955 MKSGKEVYD
-964 AVVDAALSR
+964 AVVDAAVSR

-1000 AVTIMFGLGFATVLT
+1000 AVTIMFGLGFATILT

-1025 FHSVRVPNGREPSDP
+1025 FHKVSVPK
-1040 SAQGM
+1040 
-1045 QEATQ
+1045 

>member
-1 MTNSNQTP
+1 MSEHKNNSPQS
-9 RADDDITG
+9 DDDVTG

-74 EEEVTYPLEKAIQQL
+74 EEEVTYPIEKAIQQL

-107 VTMKNNYGPDDLPQI
+107 VSMKNNYGPDDLPQI
-122 WDELRRKVNDLKGSL
+122 WDELRRKVNDLKGQL
-137 PPGVNDPQVIDDFGD
+137 PPGVNDPSVIDDFGD

-193 GQQQEQVFIEIS
+193 GEQQEQVFIEIS
-205 MKRLSSLGLS
+205 MKRLSTLGIA
-215 PSTVFNLL
+215 PNTVFNLL

-234 VRIGSEYIRI
+234 IRIGDEYIRI
-244 QPTGE
+244 HPTGE
-249 FQNVDQLGDLIL
+249 FKNVDQLGDLII

-268 LIYLRDVAEITR
+268 LIYLKDVADITR
-280 GYIEVPSNIITFN
+280 GYVEVPSNIVTFN
-293 GHLALNLGVS
+293 GELALNLGVS

-331 VEIAE
+331 VEISE

-360 IVIVVLLFFM
+360 IVIIVLLFFM

-425 ILIGTQKGRTRLQ
+425 ILIGTQKGRTRMQ

-469 DSTGEY
+469 DATGEY
-475 CGTLFTV
+475 CGTLFSV

-496 ITPFFADIFFK
+496 LTPFFADIFFK
-507 GQKNAAGSEDADP
+507 GQKFKQDGAESDP
-520 YNGII
+520 YNGMI
-525 FVVYRRFLQL
+525 FVVYKGFLEF
-535 CMRQAWF
+535 CMKRAWL
-542 TVIVLVVGLAAS
+542 TVVVLILGLAAS
-554 VYGFGFV
+554 IVGFTQV
-561 KQAFFPSSTTPMFQ
+561 KQSFFPSSTTPIFQ

-593 KALESWITQQD
+593 KALESWLSDQE
-604 GVEHVTTTAGKG
+604 GVEHITTTAGKG

-638 RVTSYESLDALMVKF
+638 RVADYEQLASLMTNF
-653 RAHVE
+653 RLHLE
-658 QQFPEVNYKLKKIEL
+658 DKFPEINYKLKQIEL

-679 KIEARLIGSDP
+679 KIEARIIGSDP
-690 TVLRSLAAEVQGI
+690 TVLRGI
-703 MRDDPGATNI
+703 AKQVEDIMHADPGATNI

-725 PKFNESQ
+725 PQFNESQ
-732 ARRYGITKS
+732 ARRYGISKS
-741 DVDDFLSMSFSGLSI
+741 DVDEFLAMSFSGKSI

-768 VARLPEEERV
+768 VARLPEDERV

-794 EFIPLQQVTLGYDMR
+794 EYIPLQQVTMGYDIR

-824 TVMADPDLLGEETA
+824 TVFADPDLLGEETA
-838 ATLQSRLQTKIEA
+838 ATLQARLMPQIEA
-851 LEFPPGYSLE
+851 IELPPGYSLE

-868 SADAQAS
+868 SGDAQES

-888 LITVFLFNS
+888 LVTVFLFNS
-897 IKEPIIV
+897 VKEPLIV
-904 WCTVPLALIGVT
+904 WLTVPLAIIGVT
-916 SGLLLLDTPFGFM
+916 TGLLALNTPFGFM

-937 SGMVLKN
+937 SGMLLKN

-955 MKLGKDPYV
+955 MHSGKDPYV

-1025 FHSVRVPNGREPSDP
+1025 FHKVKVPN
-1040 SAQGM
+1040 
-1045 QEATQ
+1045 

>member
-1 MTNSNQTP
+1 MSEQNNVAPQQ
-9 RADDDITG
+9 DDENVTG

-30 MISLIF
+30 MVSLIF
-36 LIGGAAAFFGLGRL
+36 LIGGVAAFFGLGRL

-74 EEEVTYPLEKAIQQL
+74 EEEVTYPIEKAIQQL

-122 WDELRRKVNDLKGSL
+122 WDELRRKVNDLKGTL
-137 PPGVNDPQVIDDFGD
+137 PPGVNDPSVIDDFGD

-178 RELELIDGVSKVSVS
+178 RELELVDGVSKVSVS

-205 MKRLSSLGLS
+205 MKKLSSLGLS
-215 PSTVFNLL
+215 PTTVFNLL

-234 VRIGSEYIRI
+234 IRIGDEYIRI

-249 FQNVDQLGDLIL
+249 FQSVDELGDLLI

-268 LIYLRDVAEITR
+268 LIFLKDVAEIKR
-280 GYIEVPSNIITFN
+280 GYVEVPTNIINYN
-293 GHLALNLGVS
+293 GELALNLGIS
-303 FAQGVNVVEVGQ
+303 FAQGVNVVEVGKA
-315 RFDRR
+315 FDRR
-320 LAELKYQQPVG
+320 VAELKYQQPVG
-331 VEIAE
+331 VQISE
-336 IYSQPKEVDK
+336 IYNQPKEVDK
-346 SVSGFVV
+346 SVSGFVI
-353 SLGQAVA
+353 SLAQAVG
-360 IVIVVLLFFM
+360 IVIIVLLFFM

-394 YFAIDLQ
+394 YLAIDLQ

-496 ITPFFADIFFK
+496 LTPFFADIFFK
-507 GQKNAAGSEDADP
+507 GQKIKSGEGEDNDP

-525 FVVYRRFLQL
+525 FVMYKKFLSF

-542 TVIVLVVGLAAS
+542 TVVVLVAGLAAS
-554 VYGFGFV
+554 VYGFTYV
-561 KQAFFPSSTTPMFQ
+561 KQAFFPSSTTPIFQ
-575 ADIWLPEGTDI
+575 LDVWLPEGTDI
-586 RATNTKL
+586 RATNDTL
-593 KALESWITQQD
+593 KELEGWLAEQD
-604 GVEHVTTTAGKG
+604 HVEHITTTAGKG

-638 RVTSYESLDALMVKF
+638 RVENYEALAPLMERF
-653 RAHVE
+653 REHIKSNY
-658 QQFPEVNYKLKKIEL
+658 PEINYKLKQIEL

-679 KIEARLIGSDP
+679 KIEARIIGSDP
-690 TVLRSLAAEVQGI
+690 TVLRTIAAQV
-703 MRDDPGATNI
+703 MDVMYADPGATNI

-719 RTKVLE
+719 RTQVLE
-725 PKFNESQ
+725 PQFNESQ

-741 DVDDFLSMSFSGLSI
+741 DVDDFLSMSFSGMNI
-756 GVYRDG
+756 GLYRDG

-768 VARLPEEERV
+768 VARLPEDERI

-784 GMKIWSPALS
+784 GMKIWSPAQS
-794 EFIPLQQVTLGYDMR
+794 EFIPLQQVTMGYDMR

-824 TVMADPDLLGEETA
+824 TVMADPDILGEETA
-838 ATLQSRLQTKIEA
+838 ATLQARLQPQIEA
-851 LEFPPGYSLE
+851 IEMPPGYSLE

-868 SADAQAS
+868 SGDAKAS

-888 LITVFLFNS
+888 LITIFLFNS
-897 IKEPIIV
+897 IKEPLIV
-904 WCTVPLALIGVT
+904 WLTVPLALIGVT
-916 SGLLLLDTPFGFM
+916 TGLLVLNTPFGFM

-955 MKLGKDPYV
+955 MKSGKEAYD
-964 AVVDAALSR
+964 AVVDAAVSR

-1025 FHSVRVPNGREPSDP
+1025 FHKVAVPK
-1040 SAQGM
+1040 
-1045 QEATQ
+1045 

>member
-1 MTNSNQTP
+1 MSSLEQSKQP
-9 RADDDITG
+9 QSDDEITG
-17 IAAYFIRNRVISW
+17 VAAYFIRNRVISW
-30 MISLIF
+30 MVSLIF
-36 LIGGAAAFFGLGRL
+36 LIGGVSAFFGLGRL

-60 MVVTSYPGATPQQV
+60 MVVTAYPGATPQQV
-74 EEEVTYPLEKAIQQL
+74 EEEVTYPIEKAIQQL

-122 WDELRRKVNDLKGSL
+122 WDELRRKVNDLNGSL
-137 PPGVNDPQVIDDFGD
+137 PPGVQMPTVIDDFGD
-152 VYGILLAVTGDGYS
+152 VYGVLLALTGEGYS
-166 YKELLDYVDYLR
+166 YKEILDYVDYLR

-193 GQQQEQVFIEIS
+193 GHQQEQVFIEIS
-205 MKRLSSLGLS
+205 IKRMSALGIS
-215 PSTVFNLL
+215 PKTIFNLL
-223 STQNVVSDAGA
+223 ATQNVVSDAGA
-234 VRIGSEYIRI
+234 TRIGDDYIRI

-249 FQNVDQLGDLIL
+249 FSDVSELGNLIIN
-261 TESGAQG
+261 ESGSSG
-268 LIYLRDVAEITR
+268 LIYLRDVAEIKR
-280 GYIEVPSNIITFN
+280 GFVEVPSNIITFN
-293 GHLALNLGVS
+293 GDLALNVGIS
-303 FAQGVNVVEVGQ
+303 FASGVNVVEVGK
-315 RFDRR
+315 RVDRR
-320 LAELKYQQPVG
+320 LAELKYQQPIG
-331 VEIAE
+331 IEISE

-346 SVSGFVV
+346 SVRGFVI

-382 LLTVLGTFIFMK
+382 LLTVFGTFIFMQ
-394 YFAIDLQ
+394 YMAIDLQ

-475 CGTLFTV
+475 CGTLFSV

-496 ITPFFADIFFK
+496 LTPFFADIFFK
-507 GQKNAAGSEDADP
+507 GQKNTQSGEGSDP
-520 YNGII
+520 YNGFV
-525 FVVYRRFLQL
+525 FVVYRRFLEF
-535 CMRQAWF
+535 CMHRAWM
-542 TVIVLVVGLAAS
+542 TMMVLLVSLVVAL
-554 VYGFGFV
+554 YGFTQV
-561 KQAFFPSSTTPMFQ
+561 KQAFFPSSTTPIFQ
-575 ADIWLPEGTDI
+575 VDVWLPEGTDI

-593 KALESWITQQD
+593 KVLENWLADQPEA
-604 GVEHVTTTAGKG
+604 EHITTTAGKG

-630 AAYGEITT
+630 AAYGEITV
-638 RVTSYESLDALMVKF
+638 RVTSFEVLEPLMKRF
-653 RAHVE
+653 RVYVSDS
-658 QQFPEVNYKLKKIEL
+658 FPEINYKLKQIEL

-679 KIEARLIGSDP
+679 KIEARIVGSDP
-690 TVLRSLAAEVQGI
+690 TVLRGI
-703 MRDDPGATNI
+703 AKEIMDIMYADPGAHNI

-719 RTKVLE
+719 RTMVLE
-725 PKFNESQ
+725 PIFNESQ

-741 DVDDFLSMSFSGLSI
+741 DVDDVLMTSFSGKSVGL
-756 GVYRDG
+756 YRDG
-762 TTLMPI
+762 TTLLPI
-768 VARLPEEERV
+768 VARPPEDERV

-784 GMKIWSPALS
+784 GLKIWSPSLAA
-794 EFIPLQQVTLGYDMR
+794 FIPFQQVTQGYDLR
-809 WEDPII
+809 WEDPLI

-824 TVMADPDLLGEETA
+824 TVFSDPDLLGEETA
-838 ATLQSRLQTKIEA
+838 STLQKRIQPLVEAIE
-851 LEFPPGYSLE
+851 LPPGYFVE

-868 SADAQAS
+868 SNDAQES
-875 LFTTMPMGYLFMF
+875 LFKTMPMGYLFMF
-888 LITVFLFNS
+888 LITIFLFNAV
-897 IKEPIIV
+897 KEALIV
-904 WCTVPLALIGVT
+904 WLTVPLAVIGVT
-916 SGLLLLDTPFGFM
+916 TGLLALNTPFGFM

-937 SGMVLKN
+937 SGMLLKN

-955 MKLGKDPYV
+955 IKSGKEPYL

-1025 FHSVRVPNGREPSDP
+1025 FHRVKVVN
-1040 SAQGM
+1040 
-1045 QEATQ
+1045 

>member
-1 MTNSNQTP
+1 MSEQNKVPQS
-9 RADDDITG
+9 DDDVTG

-30 MISLIF
+30 MVSLIF
-36 LIGGAAAFFGLGRL
+36 LIGGIAAFFGLGRL

-99 SRGLSQIT
+99 NRGLSQIT

-122 WDELRRKVNDLKGSL
+122 WDELRRKVNDLKVTL
-137 PPGVNDPQVIDDFGD
+137 PPGVNEPQVIDDFGD

-178 RELELIDGVSKVSVS
+178 RELELVDGVSKVSVS
-193 GQQQEQVFIEIS
+193 GQQQEQVFIEVS
-205 MKRLSSLGLS
+205 MKKLSSIGLS
-215 PSTVFNLL
+215 PNTVFNLL
-223 STQNVVSDAGA
+223 STQNIVSDAGA
-234 VRIGSEYIRI
+234 IRIGDEYIRI

-249 FQNVDQLGDLIL
+249 FQSVDELGDLLIS
-261 TESGAQG
+261 ESGAQG
-268 LIYLRDVAEITR
+268 LIFLKDVAEIKR
-280 GYIEVPSNIITFN
+280 GYVEVPSNIINFN
-293 GHLALNLGVS
+293 GSLALNVGVS
-303 FAQGVNVVEVGQ
+303 FAQGVNVVEVGKA
-315 RFDRR
+315 FDRR

-331 VEIAE
+331 VEISE

-346 SVSGFVV
+346 SVCGFVI
-353 SLGQAVA
+353 SLAQAVG
-360 IVIVVLLFFM
+360 IVIIVLLFFM

-394 YFAIDLQ
+394 YLAIDLQ

-469 DSTGEY
+469 DSTGEF

-496 ITPFFADIFFK
+496 LTPFFADIFFK
-507 GQKNAAGSEDADP
+507 GQKIKQGEGEENDP

-525 FVVYRRFLQL
+525 FVAYKKFLEF
-535 CMRQAWF
+535 CMRRAWL
-542 TVIVLVVGLAAS
+542 TVLVLIVGLGAS
-554 VYGFGFV
+554 VYGFTLV
-561 KQAFFPSSTTPMFQ
+561 KQSFFPSSTTPIFQ
-575 ADIWLPEGTDI
+575 LDVWLPEGTDI
-586 RATNTKL
+586 RATNDKL
-593 KALESWITQQD
+593 KELESWLDEQ
-604 GVEHVTTTAGKG
+604 EHVDHITTTAGKG

-638 RVTSYESLDALMVKF
+638 RVDNYEALAPLMARF
-653 RAHVE
+653 RDHLKANY
-658 QQFPEVNYKLKKIEL
+658 PEINYKLKQIEL

-679 KIEARLIGSDP
+679 KIEARIIGSDP
-690 TVLRSLAAEVQGI
+690 TVLRTIAAQVMDI
-703 MRDDPGATNI
+703 MYADPGATNI

-719 RTKVLE
+719 RTQVLE
-725 PKFNESQ
+725 PQFNESQ

-741 DVDDFLSMSFSGLSI
+741 DVDDFLSMSFSGMTI
-756 GVYRDG
+756 GLYRDG

-768 VARLPEEERV
+768 VARLPEDERI

-784 GMKIWSPALS
+784 GMKIWSPAQS
-794 EFIPLQQVTLGYDMR
+794 EFIPLQQVTMGYDMR

-824 TVMADPDLLGEETA
+824 TVMADPDILGEETA
-838 ATLQSRLQTKIEA
+838 STLQKRLQPQIEA
-851 LEFPPGYSLE
+851 IQMPPGYSLE

-868 SADAQAS
+868 SGDAQES

-897 IKEPIIV
+897 IKEPLIV
-904 WCTVPLALIGVT
+904 WLTVPLALIGVT
-916 SGLLLLDTPFGFM
+916 TGLLALNTPFGFM

-955 MKLGKDPYV
+955 MKSGKEAYD
-964 AVVDAALSR
+964 AVVDAAVSR

-1000 AVTIMFGLGFATVLT
+1000 AVTIMFGLGFATILT

-1025 FHSVRVPNGREPSDP
+1025 FHKVSVPK
-1040 SAQGM
+1040 
-1045 QEATQ
+1045 

>member
-1 MTNSNQTP
+1 MSEQNNVAPQK
-9 RADDDITG
+9 DDDENVTG

-30 MISLIF
+30 MVSLIF
-36 LIGGAAAFFGLGRL
+36 LIGGISAFFGLGRL

-74 EEEVTYPLEKAIQQL
+74 EEEVTYPIEKAIQQL

-122 WDELRRKVNDLKGSL
+122 WDELRRKVNDLKGTL
-137 PPGVNDPQVIDDFGD
+137 PPGVNDPSVIDDFGD

-178 RELELIDGVSKVSVS
+178 RELELVDGVSKVSVS

-205 MKRLSSLGLS
+205 MKKLSSLGLS
-215 PSTVFNLL
+215 PNTVFNLL

-234 VRIGSEYIRI
+234 IRIGDEYIRI

-249 FQNVDQLGDLIL
+249 FQSVDELGDLLL

-268 LIYLRDVAEITR
+268 LIFLKDVAEIKR
-280 GYIEVPSNIITFN
+280 GYVDVPTNIINYN
-293 GHLALNLGVS
+293 GELALNMGIS
-303 FAQGVNVVEVGQ
+303 FAQGVNVVEVGKA
-315 RFDRR
+315 FDRR
-320 LAELKYQQPVG
+320 VAELKYQQPVG
-331 VEIAE
+331 VEISE
-336 IYSQPKEVDK
+336 IYNQPKEVDK

-353 SLGQAVA
+353 SLAQAVG

-496 ITPFFADIFFK
+496 LTPFFADIFFK
-507 GQKNAAGSEDADP
+507 GQKIKSGEGEDNDP

-525 FVVYRRFLQL
+525 FVVYKKFLNF
-535 CMRQAWF
+535 CMRRAWF
-542 TVIVLVVGLAAS
+542 TVVVLVAGLAAS
-554 VYGFGFV
+554 VYGFTHV
-561 KQAFFPSSTTPMFQ
+561 KQAFFPSSTTPIFQ
-575 ADIWLPEGTDI
+575 LDVWLPEGTDI
-586 RATNTKL
+586 RATNDKL
-593 KALESWITQQD
+593 KELEGWLAKQD
-604 GVEHVTTTAGKG
+604 HVEHITTTAGKG
-616 LQRFMLTYAPEKSY
+616 LQRFMLTYSPEKSY

-638 RVTSYESLDALMVKF
+638 RVENYEALAPLMDRF
-653 RAHVE
+653 RDHIKTNY
-658 QQFPEVNYKLKKIEL
+658 PEINYKLKQIEL

-679 KIEARLIGSDP
+679 KIEARVIGSDP
-690 TVLRSLAAEVQGI
+690 TVLRTIAAQV
-703 MRDDPGATNI
+703 MDVMYADPGATNI

-719 RTKVLE
+719 RTQVLE
-725 PKFNESQ
+725 PQFNESQ

-741 DVDDFLSMSFSGLSI
+741 DVDDFLSMSFSGMNI
-756 GVYRDG
+756 GLYRDG

-768 VARLPEEERV
+768 VARLPEDERI

-784 GMKIWSPALS
+784 GMKIWSPAQS
-794 EFIPLQQVTLGYDMR
+794 EFIPLQQVTMGYDMR

-824 TVMADPDLLGEETA
+824 TVMADPDILGEETA
-838 ATLQSRLQTKIEA
+838 ATLQARLQPQIEA
-851 LEFPPGYSLE
+851 IEMPPGYSLE

-868 SADAQAS
+868 SGDAKAS

-888 LITVFLFNS
+888 LITIFLFNS
-897 IKEPIIV
+897 IKEPLIV
-904 WCTVPLALIGVT
+904 WLTVPLALIGVT
-916 SGLLLLDTPFGFM
+916 TGLLALNTPFGFM

-955 MKLGKDPYV
+955 MKSGKEAYD
-964 AVVDAALSR
+964 AVVDAAVSR

-1025 FHSVRVPNGREPSDP
+1025 FHKVAVPK
-1040 SAQGM
+1040 
-1045 QEATQ
+1045 

>member
-1 MTNSNQTP
+1 MSEQNKVPQS
-9 RADDDITG
+9 DDDVTG

-30 MISLIF
+30 MVSLIF
-36 LIGGAAAFFGLGRL
+36 LIGGIAAFFGLGRL

-99 SRGLSQIT
+99 NRGLSQIT

-122 WDELRRKVNDLKGSL
+122 WDELRRKVNDLKVTL
-137 PPGVNDPQVIDDFGD
+137 PPGVNEPQVIDDFGD

-178 RELELIDGVSKVSVS
+178 RELELVDGVSKVSVS
-193 GQQQEQVFIEIS
+193 GQQQEQVFIEVS
-205 MKRLSSLGLS
+205 MKKLSSIGLS
-215 PSTVFNLL
+215 PNTVFNLL
-223 STQNVVSDAGA
+223 STQNIVSDAGA
-234 VRIGSEYIRI
+234 IRIGDEYIRI

-249 FQNVDQLGDLIL
+249 FQSVDELGDLLI

-268 LIYLRDVAEITR
+268 LIFLKDVAEIKR
-280 GYIEVPSNIITFN
+280 GYVEVPSNIINFS
-293 GHLALNLGVS
+293 GSLALNVGVS
-303 FAQGVNVVEVGQ
+303 FAQGVNVVEVGKA
-315 RFDRR
+315 FDRR

-331 VEIAE
+331 VEISE

-346 SVSGFVV
+346 SVSGFVI
-353 SLGQAVA
+353 SLAQAVG
-360 IVIVVLLFFM
+360 IVIIVLLFFM

-394 YFAIDLQ
+394 YLAIDLQ

-496 ITPFFADIFFK
+496 LTPFFADIFFK
-507 GQKNAAGSEDADP
+507 GQKIKQGEGEENDP

-525 FVVYRRFLQL
+525 FVAYKKFLEF
-535 CMRQAWF
+535 CMRRAWL
-542 TVIVLVVGLAAS
+542 TVVVLIVGLGAS
-554 VYGFGFV
+554 VYGFTLV
-561 KQAFFPSSTTPMFQ
+561 KQSFFPSSTTPIFQ
-575 ADIWLPEGTDI
+575 LDVWLPEGTDI
-586 RATNTKL
+586 RATNDKL
-593 KALESWITQQD
+593 KELESWLAEQ
-604 GVEHVTTTAGKG
+604 EHVDHITTTAGKG

-638 RVTSYESLDALMVKF
+638 RVDNNEALAPLMARF
-653 RAHVE
+653 RDHLKANY
-658 QQFPEVNYKLKKIEL
+658 PEINYKLKQIEL

-679 KIEARLIGSDP
+679 KIEARIIGSDP
-690 TVLRSLAAEVQGI
+690 TVLRTIAAQVMDI
-703 MRDDPGATNI
+703 MYADPGATNI

-719 RTKVLE
+719 RTQVLE
-725 PKFNESQ
+725 PQFNESQ

-741 DVDDFLSMSFSGLSI
+741 DVDDFLSMSFSGMTI
-756 GVYRDG
+756 GLYRDG

-768 VARLPEEERV
+768 VARLPEDERI

-784 GMKIWSPALS
+784 GMKIWSPAQS
-794 EFIPLQQVTLGYDMR
+794 EFIPLQQVTMGYDMR

-824 TVMADPDLLGEETA
+824 TVMADPDILGEETA
-838 ATLQSRLQTKIEA
+838 STLQKRLQPQIEA
-851 LEFPPGYSLE
+851 IQMPPGYSLE

-868 SADAQAS
+868 SGDAQES

-897 IKEPIIV
+897 IKEPLIV
-904 WCTVPLALIGVT
+904 WLTVPLALIGVT
-916 SGLLLLDTPFGFM
+916 TGLLALNTPFGFM

-955 MKLGKDPYV
+955 MKSGKEAYD
-964 AVVDAALSR
+964 AVVDAAVSR

-1000 AVTIMFGLGFATVLT
+1000 AVTIMFGLGFATILT

-1025 FHSVRVPNGREPSDP
+1025 FHKVSVPK
-1040 SAQGM
+1040 
-1045 QEATQ
+1045 

>member
-1 MTNSNQTP
+1 MSEQNNVAPQQ
-9 RADDDITG
+9 DDENVTG

-30 MISLIF
+30 MVSLIF
-36 LIGGAAAFFGLGRL
+36 LIGGVAAFFGLGRL

-74 EEEVTYPLEKAIQQL
+74 EEEVTYPIEKAIQQL

-122 WDELRRKVNDLKGSL
+122 WDELRRKVNDLKGTL
-137 PPGVNDPQVIDDFGD
+137 PPGVNDPSVIDDFGD

-178 RELELIDGVSKVSVS
+178 RELELVDGVSKVSVS

-205 MKRLSSLGLS
+205 MKKLSSLGLS
-215 PSTVFNLL
+215 PTTVFNLL

-234 VRIGSEYIRI
+234 IRIGDEYIRI

-249 FQNVDQLGDLIL
+249 FQSVDELGDLLI

-268 LIYLRDVAEITR
+268 LIFLKDVAEIKR
-280 GYIEVPSNIITFN
+280 GYVEVPTNIINYN
-293 GHLALNLGVS
+293 GELALNLGIS
-303 FAQGVNVVEVGQ
+303 FAQGVNVVEVGKA
-315 RFDRR
+315 FDRR
-320 LAELKYQQPVG
+320 VAELKYQQPVG
-331 VEIAE
+331 VQISE
-336 IYSQPKEVDK
+336 IYNQPKEVDK
-346 SVSGFVV
+346 SVSGFVI
-353 SLGQAVA
+353 SLAQAVG
-360 IVIVVLLFFM
+360 IVIIVLLFFM

-394 YFAIDLQ
+394 YLAIDLQ

-425 ILIGTQKGRTRLQ
+425 ILIGTQKGRSRLQ

-496 ITPFFADIFFK
+496 LTPFFADIFFK
-507 GQKNAAGSEDADP
+507 GQKIKSGEGEDNDP

-525 FVVYRRFLQL
+525 FVMYKKFLSF
-535 CMRQAWF
+535 CMRRAWF
-542 TVIVLVVGLAAS
+542 TVVILVAGLAAS
-554 VYGFGFV
+554 VYGFTYV
-561 KQAFFPSSTTPMFQ
+561 KQAFFPSSTTPIFQ
-575 ADIWLPEGTDI
+575 LDVWLPEGTDI
-586 RATNTKL
+586 RATNDTL
-593 KALESWITQQD
+593 KELEGWLAEQD
-604 GVEHVTTTAGKG
+604 HVEHITTTAGKG

-638 RVTSYESLDALMVKF
+638 RVENYEALAPLMERF
-653 RAHVE
+653 REHIKSNY
-658 QQFPEVNYKLKKIEL
+658 PEINYKLKQIEL

-679 KIEARLIGSDP
+679 KIEARIIGSDP
-690 TVLRSLAAEVQGI
+690 TVLRTIAAQV
-703 MRDDPGATNI
+703 MDVMYADPGATNI

-719 RTKVLE
+719 RTQVLE
-725 PKFNESQ
+725 PQFNESQ

-741 DVDDFLSMSFSGLSI
+741 DVDDFLSMSFSGMNI
-756 GVYRDG
+756 GLYRDG

-768 VARLPEEERV
+768 VARLPEDERI

-784 GMKIWSPALS
+784 GMKIWSPAQS
-794 EFIPLQQVTLGYDMR
+794 EFIPLQQVTMGYDMR

-824 TVMADPDLLGEETA
+824 TVMADPDILGEETA
-838 ATLQSRLQTKIEA
+838 ATLQARLQPQIEA
-851 LEFPPGYSLE
+851 IEMPPGYSLE

-868 SADAQAS
+868 SGDAKAS

-888 LITVFLFNS
+888 LITIFLFNS
-897 IKEPIIV
+897 IKEPLIV
-904 WCTVPLALIGVT
+904 WLTVPLALIGVT
-916 SGLLLLDTPFGFM
+916 TGLLVLNTPFGFM

-955 MKLGKDPYV
+955 MKSGKEAYD
-964 AVVDAALSR
+964 AVVDAAVSR

-1025 FHSVRVPNGREPSDP
+1025 FHKVAVPK
-1040 SAQGM
+1040 
-1045 QEATQ
+1045 